1 MSELNKEN
9 NEQKLKKINEESS
22 KINNPIDRSER
33 KLEDSLKDIDDMLSN
48 PEKLKDGYNIL
59 SNYETQK
66 NFYLNFLKISFD
78 SNLNKNIQRK
88 KLSGCCFI
96 CFIKKNYDIEGL
108 ITDEEKLNIVAFLLD
123 KTNTN
128 DYFLKNFISNV
139 LGYIGAKEFPNCYE
153 SFIKILINK
162 LNNLITNPDENQID
176 TILRIFISVLKFCDD
191 RCAIITYEVFPV
203 IINIFKSSKNNQ
215 KNREKCLIIISL
227 LLNKLSY
234 ADGNDMDL
242 LSKSLDTNGL
252 MENSISLFTSILV
265 SNPKMLLDIKK
276 WTIRILDI
284 LVRDMPIYSSKFF
297 NLLIEPVWRLIVL
310 ELNLYS
316 NCIVFNKEIEYT
328 EEEEITIEEEN
339 HIYEHGYESDDE
351 DEING
356 MEGLIME
363 LIDFTVDLLK
373 RNSVIEALRP
383 ALFTFLLCIKGY
395 LLLPHNSIVLW
406 KDNANLYI
414 SEEYDEENINSVRS
428 KTLGLIREISKEIE
442 DDALMNFI
450 SLLIDELTK
459 GINLD
464 SYKEVIKL
472 DDYNLVTPYLEKL
485 NKDKIYVKMR
495 QESNLLILGSISDD
509 LFRLKESQI
518 LSQKETENL
527 LNFLLNLIKNVENEN
542 EILIGRTIWCLS
554 KLLCLVRNDIN
565 FLTKIFDSV
574 SQTMINKKS
583 DLSIQLVSAQCISI
597 ICQRLISQK
606 KEIQSKYIT
615 KDYDSLI
622 EILNKVNEDTRF
634 IPIENLL
641 YLTKLSKENSL
652 YIPLHHLTPVLK
664 IYAENFNDTYV
675 GPKIL
680 ELIKIWCE
688 DKKSAH
694 CLIDKFIPIAIKVF
708 EDFYKKNIGK
718 TDEVFEEVKNTVMTE
733 HSNPDIK
740 TSSDMLPNLID
751 IINMLIKYCNE
762 NKDENNLIWITLI
775 VKSLCDILLLSNDV
789 TILQH
794 GCSLLRFYIAL
805 CKNII
810 IKQNQIPLLL
820 KVIDH
825 YLDINLY
832 ENSMLY
838 LGNVICQF
846 FFHIENK
853 IIPSLLEN
861 IVKRIYKA
869 KMPSIVQS
877 LILVYSRF
885 IVKYPIDTLNFLI
898 SIQVENRVGLKVLI
912 DKWLLHQPLF
922 RGKYFKNI
930 SIKALSVLYSMKNS
944 IVESLMVIGYN
955 PSHNLAS
962 VEVNAPCKI
971 LSVLIRCLNNEI
983 MQEKIKNKKTN
994 YDDLDNENEENE
1006 NDYNDEDDEKLNEDD
1021 FKDENNDDEKKN
1033 KDNNKN
1039 NEDDGKIDIGDEEF
1053 NNIQEEP
1060 KDFSSK
1066 LSFLNNQG
1074 KAGGLN
1080 NVEQGSEIYLTEMLG
1095 FDYNDIDSDEEEN
1108 IEDDL
1113 IYLTDIEYDFVLKD
1127 YLIDFFYKF
1136 YKTDELYL
1144 TECLKLLPKEDQKMF
1159 KGFEIIPTNNNNVEG
1174 SSGNSTGSINNS
1186 DTTSKTP

>member
-1 MSELNKEN
+1 MSEKFNSKMLEKIDEEPINKN
-9 NEQKLKKINEESS
+9 ITINRKEL
-22 KINNPIDRSER
+22 
-33 KLEDSLKDIDDMLSN
+33 KLEETLKEIDEMISN
-48 PEKLKDGYNIL
+48 PEKLKNGYNIL
-59 SNYETQK
+59 SAHETQK
-66 NFYLNFLKISFD
+66 NFYINFLKIAFD
-78 SNLNKNIQRK
+78 PSLNKDIKRM
-88 KLSGCCFI
+88 KLCGCCFV
-96 CFIKKNYDIEGL
+96 CFLQKNYDTEGL
-108 ITDEEKLNIVAFLLD
+108 ILDEEKLNIVSFLLD
-123 KTNTN
+123 KLDAN
-128 DYFLKNFISNV
+128 DYYLKNFIAKV
-139 LGYIGAKEFPNCYE
+139 LGFIGAKEFPQCYE

-162 LNNLITNPDENQID
+162 LNNLISKQDENQID
-176 TILRIFISVLKFCDD
+176 TILRIFISVLKNCDD
-191 RCAIITYEVFPV
+191 RCAIITYEVLPV

-215 KNREKCLIIISL
+215 KNREKCLILISY

-242 LSKSLDTNGL
+242 LSKSLDTNAL

-276 WTIRILDI
+276 YTIRILDI

-297 NLLIEPVWRLIVL
+297 NLLIEPAWRLIVL
-310 ELNLYS
+310 ELNLYCNS
-316 NCIVFNKEIEYT
+316 IVFNKEMEYT
-328 EEEEITIEEEN
+328 EEEEITMEEEN
-339 HIYEHGYESDDE
+339 HIYEHGYESDD
-351 DEING
+351 DEETNG

-442 DDALMNFI
+442 DEALLSFI
-450 SLLIDELTK
+450 RLLIEELMK

-485 NKDKIYVKMR
+485 NNDKVYVKMR

-509 LFRLKESQI
+509 LFRLKESQV
-518 LSQKETENL
+518 LSQNETENL

-565 FLTKIFDSV
+565 YLTKIFDSV

-615 KDYDSLI
+615 KDYDALI
-622 EILNKVNEDTRF
+622 EILSKVNEDTRF

-718 TDEVFEEVKNTVMTE
+718 TDEEFEEVKNTVMTE

-762 NKDENNLIWITLI
+762 NKDANNLMWITLI

-805 CKNII
+805 CKDII
-810 IKQNQIPLLL
+810 IKQNQVPLLL

-838 LGNVICQF
+838 IGNVICQF

-853 IIPSLLEN
+853 IIPNLLEN

-955 PSHNLAS
+955 PSHSQAS

-994 YDDLDNENEENE
+994 YDELDNENEEMENE
-1006 NDYNDEDDEKLNEDD
+1006 EDEKLNEDD
-1021 FKDENNDDEKKN
+1021 FKNEDDDNEEKKEKEN
-1033 KDNNKN
+1033 KK

-1074 KAGGLN
+1074 KTGGLN

-1095 FDYNDIDSDEEEN
+1095 FDYNDIDSEEEEN

-1113 IYLTDIEYDFVLKD
+1113 VYLTDIDNNFILKD
-1127 YLIDFFYKF
+1127 YLFDFFKNF
-1136 YKTDELYL
+1136 YKSDELYL
-1144 TECLKLLPKEDQKMF
+1144 TECLKLLPKEDQKLF
-1159 KGFEIIPTNNNNVEG
+1159 KGFEIIPTNNTEG
-1174 SSGNSTGSINNS
+1174 SSGNSTGSVNNS
-1186 DTTSKTP
+1186 DTTSKTN

>member
-1 MSELNKEN
+1 MSEKYKESNSNTLEKIDEEPLNKNITINRTEL
-9 NEQKLKKINEESS
+9 KL
-22 KINNPIDRSER
+22 D
-33 KLEDSLKDIDDMLSN
+33 DSLKIIDELLSN
-48 PEKLKDGYNIL
+48 PEKLKNGFNIL
-59 SNYETQK
+59 SSHETQK
-66 NFYLNFLKISFD
+66 NFYINFLKISFD
-78 SNLNKNIQRK
+78 STLNKNKQRM
-88 KLSGCCFI
+88 KLSACCFI
-96 CFIKKNYDIEGL
+96 CFLQKNYDIEGL
-108 ITDEEKLNIVAFLLD
+108 ILDDEKLNIVSFLLD
-123 KTNTN
+123 KINTS
-128 DYFLKNFISNV
+128 DYFLKNFIAKV

-162 LNNLITNPDENQID
+162 LNDLISKQDENQID
-176 TILRIFISVLKFCDD
+176 TILRIFICVLKNCDD
-191 RCAIITYEVFPV
+191 RCAIITYEVLPV

-215 KNREKCLIIISL
+215 KNREKCLIIISF

-242 LSKSLDTNGL
+242 LSKSLDTNAL

-276 WTIRILDI
+276 YTIRILDI

-297 NLLIEPVWRLIVL
+297 NLLIEPTWRLIVL
-310 ELNLYS
+310 ELNLYCNS
-316 NCIVFNKEIEYT
+316 IVFNKEIEYT

-339 HIYEHGYESDDE
+339 HIYEHGYESDD
-351 DEING
+351 DEETSG

-373 RNSVIEALRP
+373 RNSVIDALRP

-406 KDNANLYI
+406 KDDSNLYI

-442 DDALMNFI
+442 DEALINFI
-450 SLLIDELTK
+450 RLLIDELMK

-472 DDYNLVTPYLEKL
+472 DDYNLVKPYLEKL
-485 NKDKIYVKMR
+485 NNDPLYIQMR
-495 QESNLLILGSISDD
+495 QESNLLILGNISDD
-509 LFRLKESQI
+509 LFRLKEGQ
-518 LSQKETENL
+518 LLTKKETENL
-527 LNFLLNLIKNVENEN
+527 MNFLINLIKNVEKEN
-542 EILIGRTIWCLS
+542 SILIGRTIWCLS
-554 KLLCLVRNDIN
+554 KLLCLVRNDIDY
-565 FLTKIFDSV
+565 LTKIFESV
-574 SQTMINKKS
+574 SQTLINSKS

-615 KDYDSLI
+615 KNYDALI
-622 EILNKVNEDTRF
+622 LILNKVNEDTRF

-641 YLTKLSKENSL
+641 YLTKLSKENAL

-664 IYAENFNDTYV
+664 IYAENFNDNYV

-688 DKKSAH
+688 DKRSAH

-708 EDFYKKNIGK
+708 EDFYRNNIGK

-751 IINMLIKYCNE
+751 IITMLIKYCNE
-762 NKDENNLIWITLI
+762 NKDDTNLIWIALI

-810 IKQNQIPLLL
+810 LRQNQVPLLL

-825 YLDINLY
+825 YLDMSLL

-853 IIPSLLEN
+853 IIPNLLEN

-955 PSHNLAS
+955 PSHSVAS

-994 YDDLDNENEENE
+994 LDDLDNEDDRDNYDDNEDRDDNNA
-1006 NDYNDEDDEKLNEDD
+1006 NDDDEFKEEDEDEKE
-1021 FKDENNDDEKKN
+1021 KEKKD
-1033 KDNNKN
+1033 DN
-1039 NEDDGKIDIGDEEF
+1039 KIDIGDEEF

-1080 NVEQGSEIYLTEMLG
+1080 NLEQGSEIYLTEMLG
-1095 FDYNDIDSDEEEN
+1095 FDYNDLDSDEEEN
-1108 IEDDL
+1108 VEDDL
-1113 IYLTDIEYDFVLKD
+1113 IYLTDIESDFVLKD
-1127 YLIDFFYKF
+1127 YLIDFFHKF

-1159 KGFEIIPTNNNNVEG
+1159 KSFEIIPTNNNAEM
-1174 SSGNSTGSINNS
+1174 STGNSNSSVNNS
-1186 DTTSKTP
+1186 DTTSKTS

>member
-1 MSELNKEN
+1 MSEKYKESNSNTLEKIDEEPLNKNITINRTEL
-9 NEQKLKKINEESS
+9 KL
-22 KINNPIDRSER
+22 D
-33 KLEDSLKDIDDMLSN
+33 DSLKIIDELLSN
-48 PEKLKDGYNIL
+48 PEKLKNGFNIL
-59 SNYETQK
+59 SSHETQK
-66 NFYLNFLKISFD
+66 NFYINFLKISFD
-78 SNLNKNIQRK
+78 STLNKNKQRM
-88 KLSGCCFI
+88 KLSACCFI
-96 CFIKKNYDIEGL
+96 CFLQKNYDIEGL
-108 ITDEEKLNIVAFLLD
+108 ILDDEKLNIVSFLLD
-123 KTNTN
+123 KINTS
-128 DYFLKNFISNV
+128 DYFLKNFIAKV

-162 LNNLITNPDENQID
+162 LNDLISKQDENQID
-176 TILRIFISVLKFCDD
+176 TILRIFICVLKNCDD
-191 RCAIITYEVFPV
+191 RCAIITYEVLPV

-215 KNREKCLIIISL
+215 KNREKCLIIISF

-242 LSKSLDTNGL
+242 LSKSLDTNAL
-252 MENSISLFTSILV
+252 MENNISLFTSILV

-276 WTIRILDI
+276 YTIRILDI

-297 NLLIEPVWRLIVL
+297 NLLIEPTWRLIVL
-310 ELNLYS
+310 ELNLYCNS
-316 NCIVFNKEIEYT
+316 IVFNKEIEYT

-339 HIYEHGYESDDE
+339 HIYEHGYESDD
-351 DEING
+351 DEETSG

-373 RNSVIEALRP
+373 RNSVIDALRP

-406 KDNANLYI
+406 KDNSNLYI

-442 DDALMNFI
+442 DEALINFI
-450 SLLIDELTK
+450 RLLIDELMK

-472 DDYNLVTPYLEKL
+472 DDYNLVKPYLEKL
-485 NKDKIYVKMR
+485 NNDPLYIQMR
-495 QESNLLILGSISDD
+495 QESNLLILGNISDD
-509 LFRLKESQI
+509 LFRLKEGQ
-518 LSQKETENL
+518 LLTKKETENL
-527 LNFLLNLIKNVENEN
+527 MNFLINLIKNVEKEN
-542 EILIGRTIWCLS
+542 SILIGRTIWCLS
-554 KLLCLVRNDIN
+554 KLLCLVRNDIDY
-565 FLTKIFDSV
+565 LTKIFESV
-574 SQTMINKKS
+574 SQTLINPKS

-615 KDYDSLI
+615 KNYDALI
-622 EILNKVNEDTRF
+622 LILNKVNEDTRF

-641 YLTKLSKENSL
+641 YLTKLSKENAL

-664 IYAENFNDTYV
+664 IYAENFNDNYV

-688 DKKSAH
+688 DKRSAH

-708 EDFYKKNIGK
+708 EDFYRNNIGK

-751 IINMLIKYCNE
+751 IITMLIKYCNE
-762 NKDENNLIWITLI
+762 NKDDTNLIWIALI

-810 IKQNQIPLLL
+810 LRQNQVPLLL

-825 YLDINLY
+825 YLDMSLL

-853 IIPSLLEN
+853 IIPNLLEN

-955 PSHNLAS
+955 PSHSVAS

-994 YDDLDNENEENE
+994 LDDLDNEDDRDNYDDNEDRDDNNA
-1006 NDYNDEDDEKLNEDD
+1006 NDDDEFKEEDEDEKE
-1021 FKDENNDDEKKN
+1021 KEKKD
-1033 KDNNKN
+1033 DN
-1039 NEDDGKIDIGDEEF
+1039 KIDIGDEEF

-1074 KAGGLN
+1074 KSGGLN
-1080 NVEQGSEIYLTEMLG
+1080 NLEQGSEIYLTEMLG
-1095 FDYNDIDSDEEEN
+1095 FDYNDLDSDEEEN
-1108 IEDDL
+1108 VEDDL
-1113 IYLTDIEYDFVLKD
+1113 IYLTDIESDFVLKD
-1127 YLIDFFYKF
+1127 YLIDFFHKF

-1159 KGFEIIPTNNNNVEG
+1159 KSFEIIPTNNNAEM
-1174 SSGNSTGSINNS
+1174 STGNSNSSVNNS
-1186 DTTSKTP
+1186 DTTSKTS

>member
-1 MSELNKEN
+1 MSEKY
-9 NEQKLKKINEESS
+9 KESS
-22 KINNPIDRSER
+22 SKQLEQIDEEPINKNITINRSEL
-33 KLEDSLKDIDDMLSN
+33 KFEDSLKEIDEMITN
-48 PEKLKDGYNIL
+48 PEKLKDGFNIL
-59 SNYETQK
+59 SAHENKKNY
-66 NFYLNFLKISFD
+66 YINFLKICFD
-78 SNLNKNIQRK
+78 PSLNKNKKRM
-88 KLSGCCFI
+88 KLSGCCFV
-96 CFIKKNYDIEGL
+96 CFLEKNYDTEGL
-108 ITDEEKLNIVAFLLD
+108 ILDKEKLNIVSFLLD
-123 KTNTN
+123 KLDTS
-128 DYFLKNFISNV
+128 DYFLKNFIAKV
-139 LGYIGAKEFPNCYE
+139 LGFIGAKEFPNCYE

-162 LNNLITNPDENQID
+162 LNNLISKQDENQID
-176 TILRIFISVLKFCDD
+176 TILRIFISVLKNCDD
-191 RCAIITYEVFPV
+191 RCAIITYEVLPV
-203 IINIFKSSKNNQ
+203 IINTFKSSKNNQ
-215 KNREKCLIIISL
+215 KNREKCLILISY

-242 LSKSLDTNGL
+242 LSKSLDTNAL

-276 WTIRILDI
+276 YTIRILDI

-297 NLLIEPVWRLIVL
+297 NLLIEPTWRLIVL
-310 ELNLYS
+310 ELNLYC
-316 NCIVFNKEIEYT
+316 NCTVFNKEIEYT

-339 HIYEHGYESDDE
+339 HIYEHGYESDD
-351 DEING
+351 DEETNG

-442 DDALMNFI
+442 DEALLSFI
-450 SLLIDELTK
+450 KLLIDELTK

-472 DDYNLVTPYLEKL
+472 DDYNLVKPYLEKL
-485 NKDKIYVKMR
+485 NKDPLYIQMR
-495 QESNLLILGSISDD
+495 QESNLLILGNISDD
-509 LFRLKESQI
+509 LFRLKETQ
-518 LSQKETENL
+518 LFTKKETEDL
-527 LNFLLNLIKNVENEN
+527 INFLINIIKNVEKDNS
-542 EILIGRTIWCLS
+542 ILIGRTIWCLS
-554 KLLCLVRNDIN
+554 KLLCLVRNDIDY
-565 FLTKIFDSV
+565 LTKIFESV
-574 SQTMINKKS
+574 SQTLIHPKS

-615 KDYDSLI
+615 KNYDALI
-622 EILNKVNEDTRF
+622 LILNKVNEDTRF

-641 YLTKLSKENSL
+641 YLTKLSKENAL

-664 IYAENFNDTYV
+664 IYAENFNDNYV

-688 DKKSAH
+688 DKRSAH

-708 EDFYKKNIGK
+708 EDFYKNNIGK
-718 TDEVFEEVKNTVMTE
+718 VDNDFEEVKNTVMTE

-751 IINMLIKYCNE
+751 IITMLIKYCNE
-762 NKDENNLIWITLI
+762 NKDDTNLIWIALI

-810 IKQNQIPLLL
+810 IRQNQVPLLL

-825 YLDINLY
+825 YLDMSLL

-853 IIPSLLEN
+853 IIPNLLEN

-885 IVKYPIDTLNFLI
+885 IVKFPIDTLNFLI

-955 PSHNLAS
+955 PSHSVAS

-994 YDDLDNENEENE
+994 YDDLDNEDDHDNYDD
-1006 NDYNDEDDEKLNEDD
+1006 NDDKNS
-1021 FKDENNDDEKKN
+1021 NNDNDDNEFKEEDEEKEEKDKK
-1033 KDNNKN
+1033 
-1039 NEDDGKIDIGDEEF
+1039 DDGKIDIGDEEF

-1074 KAGGLN
+1074 KTGGLN
-1080 NVEQGSEIYLTEMLG
+1080 NLEQGSEIYLTEMLG
-1095 FDYNDIDSDEEEN
+1095 FDYNDLDSDEEEN
-1108 IEDDL
+1108 VEDDL
-1113 IYLTDIEYDFVLKD
+1113 VYLTDIDFDFVLKD
-1127 YLIDFFYKF
+1127 YLIDFFHKF

-1159 KGFEIIPTNNNNVEG
+1159 KSFEIIPTNNNAEM
-1174 SSGNSTGSINNS
+1174 STGNSNSSINNS
-1186 DTTSKTP
+1186 DTTSKTS

>member
-9 NEQKLKKINEESS
+9 TDQKSLKPNEDTVKTNK
-22 KINNPIDRSER
+22 PIDRSER
-33 KLEDSLKDIDDMLSN
+33 KLDDSLKDIDDMLSN
-48 PEKLKDGYNIL
+48 PNKLKDGYNIL
-59 SNYETQK
+59 SNHETQR

-78 SNLNKNIQRK
+78 PTLNKNKQRM
-88 KLSGCCFI
+88 KLSACCFK
-96 CFIKKNYDIEGL
+96 CFLKKNYEIEGL
-108 ITDEEKLNIVAFLLD
+108 ITDEEKLNIVSFLLD
-123 KTNTN
+123 KISTSE
-128 DYFLKNFISNV
+128 YFLKNFIAKV
-139 LGYIGAKEFPNCYE
+139 LGYIGAQEFPNCYE

-162 LNNLITNPDENQID
+162 LNALIKSPDENQID
-176 TILRIFISVLKFCDD
+176 TIMRIFISVLKFCDD
-191 RCAIITYEVFPV
+191 RCAIITYEVLPV
-203 IINIFKSSKNNQ
+203 IINIFKASKNNQ

-234 ADGNDMDL
+234 ADGNDIDL
-242 LSKSLDTNGL
+242 LCKSLDTNGL

-297 NLLIEPVWRLIVL
+297 NLLIEPAWRLIVL

-316 NCIVFNKEIEYT
+316 NSIVFNKEIEYT
-328 EEEEITIEEEN
+328 EEEEITMEEEN
-339 HIYEHGYESDDE
+339 HVYEHGYESDD
-351 DEING
+351 DEEIGG

-442 DDALMNFI
+442 DDALMNFVT
-450 SLLIDELTK
+450 LLIEELMK

-472 DDYNLVTPYLEKL
+472 DDYNLVTPYLQKL
-485 NKDKIYVKMR
+485 NKDKLYVKMR

-509 LFRLKESQI
+509 LFRLKESQV

-527 LNFLLNLIKNVENEN
+527 LNFLLNLIKNENEN
-542 EILIGRTIWCLS
+542 EILVGRTIWCLS

-565 FLTKIFDSV
+565 YLTKIFDSV
-574 SQTMINKKS
+574 SQTLINKKS

-606 KEIQSKYIT
+606 KEIQSKFIT
-615 KDYDSLI
+615 KDYDALI
-622 EILNKVNEDTRF
+622 ELLNKVNEDTRF

-718 TDEVFEEVKNTVMTE
+718 TDEEFEEVKNTVMTE

-751 IINMLIKYCNE
+751 IICMLIKYCNE
-762 NKDENNLIWITLI
+762 NKDANNLMWITLI

-805 CKNII
+805 CKDII
-810 IKQNQIPLLL
+810 IKQNQVPLLL

-825 YLDINLY
+825 YLDMSLY

-955 PSHNLAS
+955 PSHSVAS

-994 YDDLDNENEENE
+994 YDDLDNENEDGDN
-1006 NDYNDEDDEKLNEDD
+1006 YNDDEEDEKLNEDD
-1021 FKDENNDDEKKN
+1021 FRDDNDDDEDNKKKEKEKK
-1033 KDNNKN
+1033 
-1039 NEDDGKIDIGDEEF
+1039 EDDGKIDIGDEEF

-1074 KAGGLN
+1074 KTGGLN

-1095 FDYNDIDSDEEEN
+1095 FDYNDIDTDDEEN

-1113 IYLTDIEYDFVLKD
+1113 VYLTDIESDFVLKD
-1127 YLIDFFYKF
+1127 YLIDFFHKF
-1136 YKTDELYL
+1136 YKSDELYL

-1159 KGFEIIPTNNNNVEG
+1159 KGFEIIPTNNNAEG
-1174 SSGNSTGSINNS
+1174 SSGNSNGSINNS
-1186 DTTSKTP
+1186 DTTSKTT

>member
-1 MSELNKEN
+1 MSEKYKESTLKQLEKIDEEPINKN
-9 NEQKLKKINEESS
+9 ITINRTEF
-22 KINNPIDRSER
+22 KFD
-33 KLEDSLKDIDDMLSN
+33 DSLKEIDELISN
-48 PEKLKDGYNIL
+48 PEKLKNGFNIL
-59 SNYETQK
+59 SSHETQK
-66 NFYLNFLKISFD
+66 NFYMNFLKISFD
-78 SNLNKNIQRK
+78 SSLNKNKQRM
-88 KLSGCCFI
+88 KLSACCFI
-96 CFIKKNYDIEGL
+96 CFLQKNYDIEGL
-108 ITDEEKLNIVAFLLD
+108 ILDDEKLNIVSFLLD
-123 KTNTN
+123 KLDTT
-128 DYFLKNFISNV
+128 DYFLKNFIAKV
-139 LGYIGAKEFPNCYE
+139 LGFIGGKEFPNCYE

-162 LNNLITNPDENQID
+162 LNNLIMKQDENQID
-176 TILRIFISVLKFCDD
+176 TILRTFISVLKNCDD
-191 RCAIITYEVFPV
+191 RCAIITYEVLPV
-203 IINIFKSSKNNQ
+203 IINVFKSSKNNQ
-215 KNREKCLIIISL
+215 KNREKCLIIISF

-242 LSKSLDTNGL
+242 LSKSLDTNAL

-276 WTIRILDI
+276 YTIRILDI

-297 NLLIEPVWRLIVL
+297 NLLIEPTWRLIVL
-310 ELNLYS
+310 ELNLYCNS
-316 NCIVFNKEIEYT
+316 IVFNKEIKYT

-339 HIYEHGYESDDE
+339 HIYEHGYESDD
-351 DEING
+351 DEETNG

-373 RNSVIEALRP
+373 RNSVIDALRP

-406 KDNANLYI
+406 KDNSNLYI

-442 DDALMNFI
+442 DEALINFI
-450 SLLIDELTK
+450 RLLIEELTK

-472 DDYNLVTPYLEKL
+472 DDYNLVKPYLEKL
-485 NKDKIYVKMR
+485 NKDPLYIQMR
-495 QESNLLILGSISDD
+495 QESNLLILGNISDD
-509 LFRLKESQI
+509 LFRLKESQ
-518 LSQKETENL
+518 LFTKKETENL
-527 LNFLLNLIKNVENEN
+527 MNFLINIIKNVEKEN
-542 EILIGRTIWCLS
+542 SILIGRTIWCLS
-554 KLLCLVRNDIN
+554 KLLCLVRNDIDY
-565 FLTKIFDSV
+565 LTKIFESV
-574 SQTMINKKS
+574 SQTLINPKS

-606 KEIQSKYIT
+606 KEIKSKCIT
-615 KDYDSLI
+615 KNYDALI
-622 EILNKVNEDTRF
+622 LILNKVNEDTRF

-641 YLTKLSKENSL
+641 YLTKLSKENAL

-664 IYAENFNDTYV
+664 IYAENFNDNYV

-688 DKKSAH
+688 DKRSAH

-708 EDFYKKNIGK
+708 EDFYRNNIGK
-718 TDEVFEEVKNTVMTE
+718 TDEDFEEVKNTVMTE

-751 IINMLIKYCNE
+751 IITMLIKYCNE
-762 NKDENNLIWITLI
+762 NKDDTNLIWISLI

-810 IKQNQIPLLL
+810 LRQNQVPLLL

-825 YLDINLY
+825 YLDMSLL

-853 IIPSLLEN
+853 IIPNLLEN

-955 PSHNLAS
+955 PSHSVAS

-994 YDDLDNENEENE
+994 LDDLDNE
-1006 NDYNDEDDEKLNEDD
+1006 DDRDNYDDNEDR
-1021 FKDENNDDEKKN
+1021 DENNDDDFKEEDEEKEEKEKK
-1033 KDNNKN
+1033 
-1039 NEDDGKIDIGDEEF
+1039 DDGKIDIGDEEF

-1074 KAGGLN
+1074 KTGGLN
-1080 NVEQGSEIYLTEMLG
+1080 NLEQGSEIYLTEMLG
-1095 FDYNDIDSDEEEN
+1095 FDYNDLDSDEEEN
-1108 IEDDL
+1108 VEDDL
-1113 IYLTDIEYDFVLKD
+1113 VYLTDIESDFVLKD
-1127 YLIDFFYKF
+1127 YLMDFFHKF

-1159 KGFEIIPTNNNNVEG
+1159 KSFEIIPTNNNADM
-1174 SSGNSTGSINNS
+1174 STGNSNSSVNNS
-1186 DTTSKTP
+1186 DTTSKTS

>member
-1 MSELNKEN
+1 MSEKYKESNSNTLEKIDEEPLNKNITINRTEL
-9 NEQKLKKINEESS
+9 KL
-22 KINNPIDRSER
+22 D
-33 KLEDSLKDIDDMLSN
+33 DSLKVIDELLSN
-48 PEKLKDGYNIL
+48 PEKLKNGFNIL
-59 SNYETQK
+59 SSHETQK
-66 NFYLNFLKISFD
+66 NFYINFLKISFD
-78 SNLNKNIQRK
+78 STLNKNKQRM
-88 KLSGCCFI
+88 KLSACCFI
-96 CFIKKNYDIEGL
+96 CFLQKNYDIEGL
-108 ITDEEKLNIVAFLLD
+108 ILDDEKLNIVSFLLD
-123 KTNTN
+123 KINTS
-128 DYFLKNFISNV
+128 DYFLKNFIAKV

-162 LNNLITNPDENQID
+162 LNDLISKQDENQID
-176 TILRIFISVLKFCDD
+176 TILRIFICVLKNCDD
-191 RCAIITYEVFPV
+191 RCAIITYEVLPV

-215 KNREKCLIIISL
+215 KNREKCLIIISF

-242 LSKSLDTNGL
+242 LSKSLDTNAL

-276 WTIRILDI
+276 YTIRILDI

-297 NLLIEPVWRLIVL
+297 NLLIEPTWRLIVL
-310 ELNLYS
+310 ELNLYCNS
-316 NCIVFNKEIEYT
+316 IVFNKEIEYT

-339 HIYEHGYESDDE
+339 HIYEHGYESDD
-351 DEING
+351 DEETSG

-373 RNSVIEALRP
+373 RNSVIDALRP

-406 KDNANLYI
+406 KDNSNLYI

-442 DDALMNFI
+442 DEALINFI
-450 SLLIDELTK
+450 RLLIDELMK

-472 DDYNLVTPYLEKL
+472 DDYNLVKPYLEKL
-485 NKDKIYVKMR
+485 NNDPLYIQMR
-495 QESNLLILGSISDD
+495 QESNLLILGNISDD
-509 LFRLKESQI
+509 LFRLKEGQ
-518 LSQKETENL
+518 LLTKKETENL
-527 LNFLLNLIKNVENEN
+527 MNFLINLIKNVEKEN
-542 EILIGRTIWCLS
+542 SILIGRTIWCLS
-554 KLLCLVRNDIN
+554 KLLCLVRNDIDY
-565 FLTKIFDSV
+565 LTKIFESV
-574 SQTMINKKS
+574 SQTLINPKS

-615 KDYDSLI
+615 KNYDALI
-622 EILNKVNEDTRF
+622 LILNKVNEDTRF

-641 YLTKLSKENSL
+641 YLTKLSKENAL

-664 IYAENFNDTYV
+664 IYAENFNDNYV

-688 DKKSAH
+688 DKRSAH

-708 EDFYKKNIGK
+708 EDFYRNNIGK

-751 IINMLIKYCNE
+751 IITMLIKYCNE
-762 NKDENNLIWITLI
+762 NKDDTNLIWIALI

-810 IKQNQIPLLL
+810 LRQNQVPLLL

-825 YLDINLY
+825 YLDMSLL

-853 IIPSLLEN
+853 IIPNLLEN

-955 PSHNLAS
+955 PSHSVAS

-994 YDDLDNENEENE
+994 LDDLDNEDDRDNYDDNEDRDDNNA
-1006 NDYNDEDDEKLNEDD
+1006 NDDDEFKEEDEDEKE
-1021 FKDENNDDEKKN
+1021 KEKEKKD
-1033 KDNNKN
+1033 DN
-1039 NEDDGKIDIGDEEF
+1039 KIDIGDEEF

-1074 KAGGLN
+1074 KSGGLN
-1080 NVEQGSEIYLTEMLG
+1080 NLEQGSEIYLTEMLG
-1095 FDYNDIDSDEEEN
+1095 FDYNDLDSDEEEN
-1108 IEDDL
+1108 VEDDL
-1113 IYLTDIEYDFVLKD
+1113 IYLTDIDSDFVLKD
-1127 YLIDFFYKF
+1127 YLIDFFHKF

-1159 KGFEIIPTNNNNVEG
+1159 KSFEIIPTNNNAEM
-1174 SSGNSTGSINNS
+1174 STGNSNSSVNNS
-1186 DTTSKTP
+1186 DTTSKTS

>member
-1 MSELNKEN
+1 MSEKFNSKMLEKIDEEPINKN
-9 NEQKLKKINEESS
+9 ITINRKEL
-22 KINNPIDRSER
+22 
-33 KLEDSLKDIDDMLSN
+33 KLEETLKEIDEMISN
-48 PEKLKDGYNIL
+48 PEKLKNGYNIL
-59 SNYETQK
+59 SAHETQK
-66 NFYLNFLKISFD
+66 NFYINFLKIAFD
-78 SNLNKNIQRK
+78 PSLNKDIKRM
-88 KLSGCCFI
+88 KLCGCCFV
-96 CFIKKNYDIEGL
+96 CFLQKNYDTEGL
-108 ITDEEKLNIVAFLLD
+108 ILDEEKLNIVSFLLD
-123 KTNTN
+123 KLDAN
-128 DYFLKNFISNV
+128 DYYLKNFIAKV
-139 LGYIGAKEFPNCYE
+139 LGFIGAKEFPQCYE

-162 LNNLITNPDENQID
+162 LNNLISKQDENQID
-176 TILRIFISVLKFCDD
+176 TILRIFISVLKNCDD
-191 RCAIITYEVFPV
+191 RCAIITYEVLPV

-215 KNREKCLIIISL
+215 KNREKCLILISY

-242 LSKSLDTNGL
+242 LSKSLDTNAL

-276 WTIRILDI
+276 YTIRILDI

-297 NLLIEPVWRLIVL
+297 NLLIEPAWRLIVL
-310 ELNLYS
+310 ELNLYCNS
-316 NCIVFNKEIEYT
+316 IVFNKEMEYT
-328 EEEEITIEEEN
+328 EEEEITMEEEN
-339 HIYEHGYESDDE
+339 HIYEHGYESDD
-351 DEING
+351 DEETNG

-442 DDALMNFI
+442 DEALLSFI
-450 SLLIDELTK
+450 RLLVDELMK

-472 DDYNLVTPYLEKL
+472 DDYNLVKPYLEKL
-485 NKDKIYVKMR
+485 
-495 QESNLLILGSISDD
+495 
-509 LFRLKESQI
+509 F
-518 LSQKETENL
+518 SQKETENL
-527 LNFLLNLIKNVENEN
+527 MNFLINLIKNVEKEN
-542 EILIGRTIWCLS
+542 SILIGRTIWCLS
-554 KLLCLVRNDIN
+554 KLLCLVRNDIDY
-565 FLTKIFDSV
+565 LTKIFESV
-574 SQTMINKKS
+574 SQTLIHTKA

-606 KEIQSKYIT
+606 KEIKSKYIT
-615 KDYDSLI
+615 KDYDALI
-622 EILNKVNEDTRF
+622 EMLNNVNEDTRF

-641 YLTKLSKENSL
+641 YLTKLSKENAL

-664 IYAENFNDTYV
+664 IYAENFNDNYV

-688 DKKSAH
+688 DKRSAH

-708 EDFYKKNIGK
+708 EDFYRNNIGK
-718 TDEVFEEVKNTVMTE
+718 TDEDFEEVKNTVMTE

-751 IINMLIKYCNE
+751 IITMLIKYCNE
-762 NKDENNLIWITLI
+762 NKDDTNLIWIALI

-810 IKQNQIPLLL
+810 IRQNQVPLIL

-825 YLDINLY
+825 YLDMSLL

-853 IIPSLLEN
+853 IIPNLLEN

-955 PSHNLAS
+955 PSHSVAS

-994 YDDLDNENEENE
+994 YDDLDNEDDRDNYDD
-1006 NDYNDEDDEKLNEDD
+1006 NDERDSNNNDNNDDDEFKEEDDEEK
-1021 FKDENNDDEKKN
+1021 EKK
-1033 KDNNKN
+1033 
-1039 NEDDGKIDIGDEEF
+1039 DDGKIEIGDEVF

-1074 KAGGLN
+1074 KSGGLN
-1080 NVEQGSEIYLTEMLG
+1080 NLEQGSEIYLTEMLG
-1095 FDYNDIDSDEEEN
+1095 FDYNDMDTDEEEN
-1108 IEDDL
+1108 VEDDL
-1113 IYLTDIEYDFVLKD
+1113 VYLTDIESDFVLKD
-1127 YLIDFFYKF
+1127 YLMDFFHKF
-1136 YKTDELYL
+1136 YKSDELYL

-1159 KGFEIIPTNNNNVEG
+1159 KSFEIIPTNSNQEM
-1174 SSGNSTGSINNS
+1174 STGNSNSSVNNS
-1186 DTTSKTP
+1186 DTTSKTS

>member
-1 MSELNKEN
+1 MSEKYKESTSKQLEKIDEEPINKN
-9 NEQKLKKINEESS
+9 ITINRTEF
-22 KINNPIDRSER
+22 KFD
-33 KLEDSLKDIDDMLSN
+33 DSLKEIDELISN
-48 PEKLKDGYNIL
+48 PEKLKNGFNIL
-59 SNYETQK
+59 SSHETQK
-66 NFYLNFLKISFD
+66 NFYMNFLKISFD
-78 SNLNKNIQRK
+78 SSLNKNKQRM
-88 KLSGCCFI
+88 KLSACCFI
-96 CFIKKNYDIEGL
+96 CFLQKNYDIEGL
-108 ITDEEKLNIVAFLLD
+108 ILDDEKLNIVSFLLD
-123 KTNTN
+123 KLDTS
-128 DYFLKNFISNV
+128 DYFLKNFIAKV
-139 LGYIGAKEFPNCYE
+139 LGFIGGKEFPNCYE

-162 LNNLITNPDENQID
+162 LNNLIMKQDENQID
-176 TILRIFISVLKFCDD
+176 TILRTFISVLKNCDD
-191 RCAIITYEVFPV
+191 RCAIITYEVLPV
-203 IINIFKSSKNNQ
+203 IINVFKSSKNNQ
-215 KNREKCLIIISL
+215 KNREKCLIIISF

-242 LSKSLDTNGL
+242 LSKSLDTNAL

-276 WTIRILDI
+276 YTIRILDI

-297 NLLIEPVWRLIVL
+297 NLLIEPTWRLIVL
-310 ELNLYS
+310 ELNLYCNS
-316 NCIVFNKEIEYT
+316 IVFNKEIEYT

-339 HIYEHGYESDDE
+339 HIYEHGYESDD
-351 DEING
+351 DEETNG

-373 RNSVIEALRP
+373 RNSVIDALRP

-406 KDNANLYI
+406 KDNSNLYI

-442 DDALMNFI
+442 DEALINFI
-450 SLLIDELTK
+450 RLLIEELTK

-472 DDYNLVTPYLEKL
+472 DDYNLVKPYLEKL
-485 NKDKIYVKMR
+485 NKDPLYIQMR
-495 QESNLLILGSISDD
+495 QESNLLILGNISDD
-509 LFRLKESQI
+509 LFRLKESQ
-518 LSQKETENL
+518 LFTKKETENL
-527 LNFLLNLIKNVENEN
+527 MNFLIDIIKNVEKEN
-542 EILIGRTIWCLS
+542 SILIGRTIWCLS
-554 KLLCLVRNDIN
+554 KLLCLVRNDIDY
-565 FLTKIFDSV
+565 LTKIFESV
-574 SQTMINKKS
+574 SQTLINPKS

-606 KEIQSKYIT
+606 KEIKSKYIT
-615 KDYDSLI
+615 KNYDALI
-622 EILNKVNEDTRF
+622 LILNKVNEDTRF

-641 YLTKLSKENSL
+641 YLTKLSKENAL

-664 IYAENFNDTYV
+664 IYAENFNDNYV

-688 DKKSAH
+688 DKRSAH

-708 EDFYKKNIGK
+708 EDFYRNNIGK
-718 TDEVFEEVKNTVMTE
+718 TDEDFEEVKNTVMTE

-751 IINMLIKYCNE
+751 IITMLIKYCNE
-762 NKDENNLIWITLI
+762 NKDNTNLIWIALI

-810 IKQNQIPLLL
+810 LRQNQVPLLL

-825 YLDINLY
+825 YLDMSLL

-853 IIPSLLEN
+853 IIPNLLEN

-955 PSHNLAS
+955 PSHSVAS

-994 YDDLDNENEENE
+994 LDDLDNE
-1006 NDYNDEDDEKLNEDD
+1006 DDRDNCDDNEDR
-1021 FKDENNDDEKKN
+1021 DENNDDDFKEEDEEKEEKEKK
-1033 KDNNKN
+1033 
-1039 NEDDGKIDIGDEEF
+1039 DDGKIDIGDEEF

-1074 KAGGLN
+1074 KTGGLN
-1080 NVEQGSEIYLTEMLG
+1080 NLEQGSEIYLTEMLG
-1095 FDYNDIDSDEEEN
+1095 FDYNDLDSDEEEN
-1108 IEDDL
+1108 VEDDL
-1113 IYLTDIEYDFVLKD
+1113 VYLTDIESDFVLKD
-1127 YLIDFFYKF
+1127 YLMDFFHKF

-1159 KGFEIIPTNNNNVEG
+1159 KSFEIIPTNNNADM
-1174 SSGNSTGSINNS
+1174 STGNSNSSVNNS
-1186 DTTSKTP
+1186 DTTSKTS

>member
-1 MSELNKEN
+1 MSEKYKESNSNTLEKIDEEPLNKNITINRTEL
-9 NEQKLKKINEESS
+9 KL
-22 KINNPIDRSER
+22 D
-33 KLEDSLKDIDDMLSN
+33 DSLKVIDELLSN
-48 PEKLKDGYNIL
+48 PEKLKNGFNIL
-59 SNYETQK
+59 SSHETQK
-66 NFYLNFLKISFD
+66 NFYINFLKISFD
-78 SNLNKNIQRK
+78 STLNKNKQRM
-88 KLSGCCFI
+88 KLSACCFI
-96 CFIKKNYDIEGL
+96 CFLQKNYDIEGL
-108 ITDEEKLNIVAFLLD
+108 ILDDEKLNIVSFLLD
-123 KTNTN
+123 KINTS
-128 DYFLKNFISNV
+128 DYFLKNFIAKV

-162 LNNLITNPDENQID
+162 LNDLISKQDENQID
-176 TILRIFISVLKFCDD
+176 TILRIFICVLKNCDD
-191 RCAIITYEVFPV
+191 RCAIITYEVLPV

-215 KNREKCLIIISL
+215 KNREKCLIIISF

-242 LSKSLDTNGL
+242 LSKSLDTNAL

-276 WTIRILDI
+276 YTIRILDI

-297 NLLIEPVWRLIVL
+297 NLLIEPTWRLIVL
-310 ELNLYS
+310 ELNLYCNS
-316 NCIVFNKEIEYT
+316 IVFNKEIEYT

-339 HIYEHGYESDDE
+339 HIYEHGYESDD
-351 DEING
+351 DEETSG

-373 RNSVIEALRP
+373 RNSVIDALRP

-406 KDNANLYI
+406 KDNSNLYI

-442 DDALMNFI
+442 DEALINFI
-450 SLLIDELTK
+450 RLLIDELMK

-472 DDYNLVTPYLEKL
+472 DDYNLVKPYLEKL
-485 NKDKIYVKMR
+485 NNDPLYIQMR
-495 QESNLLILGSISDD
+495 QESNLLILGNISDD
-509 LFRLKESQI
+509 LFRLKEGQ
-518 LSQKETENL
+518 LLTKKETENL
-527 LNFLLNLIKNVENEN
+527 MNFLINLIKNVEKEN
-542 EILIGRTIWCLS
+542 SILIGRTIWCLS
-554 KLLCLVRNDIN
+554 KLLCLVRNDIDY
-565 FLTKIFDSV
+565 LTKIFESV
-574 SQTMINKKS
+574 SQTLINPKS

-615 KDYDSLI
+615 KNYDALI
-622 EILNKVNEDTRF
+622 LILNKVNEDTRF

-641 YLTKLSKENSL
+641 YLTKLSKENAL

-664 IYAENFNDTYV
+664 IYAENFNDNYV

-688 DKKSAH
+688 DKRSAH

-708 EDFYKKNIGK
+708 EDFYRNNIGK
-718 TDEVFEEVKNTVMTE
+718 TDEDFEEVKNTVMTE

-751 IINMLIKYCNE
+751 IITMLIKYCNE
-762 NKDENNLIWITLI
+762 NKDDTNLIWIALI

-810 IKQNQIPLLL
+810 LRQNQVPLLL

-825 YLDINLY
+825 YLDMSLL

-853 IIPSLLEN
+853 IIPNLLEN

-955 PSHNLAS
+955 PSHSVAS

-994 YDDLDNENEENE
+994 LDDLDNEDDRDNYDDNEDRDDNNA
-1006 NDYNDEDDEKLNEDD
+1006 NDDDEFKEEDEDEKE
-1021 FKDENNDDEKKN
+1021 KEKEKEKKD
-1033 KDNNKN
+1033 DN
-1039 NEDDGKIDIGDEEF
+1039 KIDIGDEEF

-1080 NVEQGSEIYLTEMLG
+1080 NLEQGSEIYLTEMLG
-1095 FDYNDIDSDEEEN
+1095 FDYNDLDSDEEEN
-1108 IEDDL
+1108 VEDDL
-1113 IYLTDIEYDFVLKD
+1113 IYLTDIESDFVLKD
-1127 YLIDFFYKF
+1127 YLIDFFHKF

-1159 KGFEIIPTNNNNVEG
+1159 KSFEIIPTNNNAEM
-1174 SSGNSTGSINNS
+1174 STGNSNSSVNNS
-1186 DTTSKTP
+1186 DTTSKTS

>member
-1 MSELNKEN
+1 MSEKYKESNSNTLEKIDEEPLNKNITINRTEL
-9 NEQKLKKINEESS
+9 KL
-22 KINNPIDRSER
+22 D
-33 KLEDSLKDIDDMLSN
+33 DSLKVIDELLSN
-48 PEKLKDGYNIL
+48 PEKLKNGFNIL
-59 SNYETQK
+59 SSHETQK
-66 NFYLNFLKISFD
+66 NFYINFLKISFD
-78 SNLNKNIQRK
+78 STLNKNKQRM
-88 KLSGCCFI
+88 KLSACCFI
-96 CFIKKNYDIEGL
+96 CFLQKNYDIEGL
-108 ITDEEKLNIVAFLLD
+108 ILDDEKLNIVSFLLD
-123 KTNTN
+123 KINTS
-128 DYFLKNFISNV
+128 DYFLKNFIAKV

-162 LNNLITNPDENQID
+162 LNDLISKQDENQID
-176 TILRIFISVLKFCDD
+176 TILRIFICVLKNCDD
-191 RCAIITYEVFPV
+191 RCAIITYEVLPV

-215 KNREKCLIIISL
+215 KNREKCLIIISF

-242 LSKSLDTNGL
+242 LSKSLDTNAL

-276 WTIRILDI
+276 YTIRILDI

-297 NLLIEPVWRLIVL
+297 NLLIEPTWRLIVL
-310 ELNLYS
+310 ELNLYCNS
-316 NCIVFNKEIEYT
+316 IVFNKEIEYT

-339 HIYEHGYESDDE
+339 HIYEHGYESDD
-351 DEING
+351 DEETSG

-373 RNSVIEALRP
+373 RNSVIDALRP

-406 KDNANLYI
+406 KDNSNLYI

-442 DDALMNFI
+442 DEALINFI
-450 SLLIDELTK
+450 RLLIDELMK

-472 DDYNLVTPYLEKL
+472 DDYNLVKPYLEKL
-485 NKDKIYVKMR
+485 NNDPLYIQMR
-495 QESNLLILGSISDD
+495 QESNLLILGNISDD
-509 LFRLKESQI
+509 LFRLKEGQ
-518 LSQKETENL
+518 LLTKKETENL
-527 LNFLLNLIKNVENEN
+527 MNFLINLIKNVEKESS
-542 EILIGRTIWCLS
+542 ILIGRTIWCLS
-554 KLLCLVRNDIN
+554 KLLCLVRNDIDY
-565 FLTKIFDSV
+565 LTKIFESV
-574 SQTMINKKS
+574 SQTLINPKS

-615 KDYDSLI
+615 KNYDALI
-622 EILNKVNEDTRF
+622 LILNKVNEDTRF

-641 YLTKLSKENSL
+641 YLTKLSKENAL

-664 IYAENFNDTYV
+664 IYAENFNDNYV

-688 DKKSAH
+688 DKRSAH

-708 EDFYKKNIGK
+708 EDFYRNNIGK

-751 IINMLIKYCNE
+751 IITMLIKYCNE
-762 NKDENNLIWITLI
+762 NKDDTNLIWIALI

-810 IKQNQIPLLL
+810 LRQNQVPLLL

-825 YLDINLY
+825 YLDMSLL

-853 IIPSLLEN
+853 IIPNLLEN

-955 PSHNLAS
+955 PSHSVAS

-994 YDDLDNENEENE
+994 LDDLDNEDDRDNYDDNEDRDDNNA
-1006 NDYNDEDDEKLNEDD
+1006 NDDDEFKEEDEDEKE
-1021 FKDENNDDEKKN
+1021 KEKEKKD
-1033 KDNNKN
+1033 DN
-1039 NEDDGKIDIGDEEF
+1039 KIDIGDEEF

-1074 KAGGLN
+1074 KTGGLN
-1080 NVEQGSEIYLTEMLG
+1080 NIEQGSEIYLTEMLG
-1095 FDYNDIDSDEEEN
+1095 FDYNDLDSDEEEN
-1108 IEDDL
+1108 VEDDL
-1113 IYLTDIEYDFVLKD
+1113 IYLTDIESDFVLKD
-1127 YLIDFFYKF
+1127 YLIDFFHKF

-1159 KGFEIIPTNNNNVEG
+1159 KSFEIIPTNNNAEM
-1174 SSGNSTGSINNS
+1174 STGNSNSSVNNS
-1186 DTTSKTP
+1186 DTTSKTS

>member
-1 MSELNKEN
+1 MSEKYKESNSNTLEKIDEEPLNKNIAINRTEL
-9 NEQKLKKINEESS
+9 KL
-22 KINNPIDRSER
+22 D
-33 KLEDSLKDIDDMLSN
+33 DSLKVIDELLSN
-48 PEKLKDGYNIL
+48 PEKLKNGFNIL
-59 SNYETQK
+59 SSHETQK
-66 NFYLNFLKISFD
+66 NFYINFLKISFD
-78 SNLNKNIQRK
+78 STLNKNKQRM
-88 KLSGCCFI
+88 KLSACCFI
-96 CFIKKNYDIEGL
+96 CFLQKNYDIEGL
-108 ITDEEKLNIVAFLLD
+108 ILDDEKLNIVSFLLD
-123 KTNTN
+123 KINTS
-128 DYFLKNFISNV
+128 DYFLKNFIAKV

-162 LNNLITNPDENQID
+162 LNDLISKQDENQID
-176 TILRIFISVLKFCDD
+176 TILRIFICVLKNCDD
-191 RCAIITYEVFPV
+191 RCAIITYEVLPV

-215 KNREKCLIIISL
+215 KNREKCLIIISF

-242 LSKSLDTNGL
+242 LSKSLDTNAL

-276 WTIRILDI
+276 YTIRILDI

-297 NLLIEPVWRLIVL
+297 NLLIEPTWRLIVL
-310 ELNLYS
+310 ELNLYCNS
-316 NCIVFNKEIEYT
+316 IVFNKEIEYT

-339 HIYEHGYESDDE
+339 HIYEHGYESDD
-351 DEING
+351 DEETSG

-373 RNSVIEALRP
+373 RNSVIAALRP

-406 KDNANLYI
+406 KDNSNLYI

-442 DDALMNFI
+442 DEALINFI
-450 SLLIDELTK
+450 RLLIDELMK

-472 DDYNLVTPYLEKL
+472 DDYNLVKPYLEKL
-485 NKDKIYVKMR
+485 NNDPLYIQMR
-495 QESNLLILGSISDD
+495 QESNLLILGNISDD
-509 LFRLKESQI
+509 LFRLKEGQ
-518 LSQKETENL
+518 LLTKKETENL
-527 LNFLLNLIKNVENEN
+527 MNFLINLIKNVEKEN
-542 EILIGRTIWCLS
+542 SILIGRTIWCLS
-554 KLLCLVRNDIN
+554 KLLCLVRNDIDY
-565 FLTKIFDSV
+565 LTKIFESV
-574 SQTMINKKS
+574 SQTLINPKS

-615 KDYDSLI
+615 KNYDALI
-622 EILNKVNEDTRF
+622 LILNKVNEDTRF

-641 YLTKLSKENSL
+641 YLTKLSKENAL

-664 IYAENFNDTYV
+664 IYAENFNDNYV

-688 DKKSAH
+688 DKRSAH

-708 EDFYKKNIGK
+708 EDFYRNNIGK

-751 IINMLIKYCNE
+751 IITMLIKYCNE
-762 NKDENNLIWITLI
+762 NKDDTNLIWIALI

-810 IKQNQIPLLL
+810 LRQNQVPLLL

-825 YLDINLY
+825 YLDMSLL

-853 IIPSLLEN
+853 IIPNLLEN

-955 PSHNLAS
+955 PSHSVAS

-994 YDDLDNENEENE
+994 LDDLDNEDDRDNYDDNEDRDDNNA
-1006 NDYNDEDDEKLNEDD
+1006 NDDDEFKEEDEDEKE
-1021 FKDENNDDEKKN
+1021 KEKEKKD
-1033 KDNNKN
+1033 DN
-1039 NEDDGKIDIGDEEF
+1039 KIDIGDEEF

-1074 KAGGLN
+1074 KSGGLN
-1080 NVEQGSEIYLTEMLG
+1080 NLEQGSEIYLTEMLG
-1095 FDYNDIDSDEEEN
+1095 FDYNDLDSDEEEN
-1108 IEDDL
+1108 VEDDL
-1113 IYLTDIEYDFVLKD
+1113 IYLTDIESDFVLKD
-1127 YLIDFFYKF
+1127 YLIDFFHKF

-1159 KGFEIIPTNNNNVEG
+1159 KSFEIIPTNNNAEM
-1174 SSGNSTGSINNS
+1174 STGNSNSSVNNS
-1186 DTTSKTP
+1186 DTTSKTS

>member
-1 MSELNKEN
+1 MSEKFNSKLLEKIDEEPINKN
-9 NEQKLKKINEESS
+9 ITIN
-22 KINNPIDRSER
+22 RSEI
-33 KLEDSLKDIDDMLSN
+33 KLEDSLKEIDEMISN
-48 PEKLKDGYNIL
+48 PDKLKNGFNIL
-59 SNYETQK
+59 QAHETQK
-66 NFYLNFLKISFD
+66 NFYINFLKISFD
-78 SNLNKNIQRK
+78 PSLNKSKQRM
-88 KLSGCCFI
+88 KLSGCCFV
-96 CFIKKNYDIEGL
+96 CFLEKNYDTEGL
-108 ITDEEKLNIVAFLLD
+108 IPDEEKLNIVSFLLD
-123 KTNTN
+123 KLDIK
-128 DYFLKNFISNV
+128 DYFLKNFIAKV
-139 LGYIGAKEFPNCYE
+139 LGFIGAKEFPQCYE

-162 LNNLITNPDENQID
+162 LSNLISKQDENQID
-176 TILRIFISVLKFCDD
+176 TILRIFISVLKNCDD
-191 RCAIITYEVFPV
+191 RSAIITYEVLPV

-215 KNREKCLIIISL
+215 KNREKCLIIISH

-234 ADGNDMDL
+234 ADGNDMEL
-242 LSKSLDTNGL
+242 LSKSLDTNAL

-276 WTIRILDI
+276 YTIRILDI

-297 NLLIEPVWRLIVL
+297 NLLIEPTWRLIVL
-310 ELNLYS
+310 ELNLYCNS
-316 NCIVFNKEIEYT
+316 IVFNKEIEYT
-328 EEEEITIEEEN
+328 EEEEMTIEEEN
-339 HIYEHGYESDDE
+339 HIYDHGYESDD
-351 DEING
+351 DEETNG

-442 DDALMNFI
+442 DEALLSFI
-450 SLLIDELTK
+450 RLLVEELMK

-472 DDYNLVTPYLEKL
+472 DDYNLVKPYLEKL
-485 NKDKIYVKMR
+485 NKDPLYIQMR
-495 QESNLLILGSISDD
+495 QESNLLILGNISDD
-509 LFRLKESQI
+509 LFRLKESQ
-518 LSQKETENL
+518 LFSQKETENL
-527 LNFLLNLIKNVENEN
+527 MNFLINIIKKVEKEN
-542 EILIGRTIWCLS
+542 SILIGRTIWCLS
-554 KLLCLVRNDIN
+554 KLLCLVRNDIDY
-565 FLTKIFDSV
+565 LTKIFESV
-574 SQTMINKKS
+574 SQTLINNKS
-583 DLSIQLVSAQCISI
+583 DLSIHLVSAQCISI

-606 KEIQSKYIT
+606 KEITSRYIT
-615 KDYDSLI
+615 KDYDALI
-622 EILNKVNEDTRF
+622 QMLNNVNEDTRF

-641 YLTKLSKENSL
+641 YLTKLSKENAL

-664 IYAENFNDTYV
+664 IYAENFNDNYI

-688 DKKSAH
+688 DKRSAH

-708 EDFYKKNIGK
+708 EDFYRNNIGK
-718 TDEVFEEVKNTVMTE
+718 TDEDFEEVKNTVMTE

-751 IINMLIKYCNE
+751 IITMLIKYCNE
-762 NKDENNLIWITLI
+762 NKDDTNLIWIALI

-810 IKQNQIPLLL
+810 IRQNQVPLLL

-825 YLDINLY
+825 YLDMSLL

-853 IIPSLLEN
+853 IIPNLLEN

-955 PSHNLAS
+955 PSHSVAS

-994 YDDLDNENEENE
+994 YDDLDNEDDKDNYDD
-1006 NDYNDEDDEKLNEDD
+1006 NDERDSNNNDNDEDNEFKEEDD
-1021 FKDENNDDEKKN
+1021 EEKEKK
-1033 KDNNKN
+1033 
-1039 NEDDGKIDIGDEEF
+1039 DDGKIEIGDEVF

-1074 KAGGLN
+1074 KTGGLN
-1080 NVEQGSEIYLTEMLG
+1080 NLEQGSEIYLTEMLG
-1095 FDYNDIDSDEEEN
+1095 FDYNDMDSDEEEN
-1108 IEDDL
+1108 VEDDL
-1113 IYLTDIEYDFVLKD
+1113 VYLTDIEFDFVLKD
-1127 YLIDFFYKF
+1127 YLKDFFHKF

-1159 KGFEIIPTNNNNVEG
+1159 KGFDIIPTNNNAEM
-1174 SSGNSTGSINNS
+1174 SSGNSTSSVNNS
-1186 DTTSKTP
+1186 DTT

>member
-1 MSELNKEN
+1 MSEKYKESNSNTLEKIDEEPLNKNITINRTEL
-9 NEQKLKKINEESS
+9 KL
-22 KINNPIDRSER
+22 D
-33 KLEDSLKDIDDMLSN
+33 DSLKVIDELLSN
-48 PEKLKDGYNIL
+48 PEKLKNGFNIL
-59 SNYETQK
+59 SSHETQK
-66 NFYLNFLKISFD
+66 NFYINFLKISFD
-78 SNLNKNIQRK
+78 STLNKNKQRM
-88 KLSGCCFI
+88 KLSACCFI
-96 CFIKKNYDIEGL
+96 CFLQKNYDIEGL
-108 ITDEEKLNIVAFLLD
+108 ILDDEKLNIVSFLLD
-123 KTNTN
+123 KINTS
-128 DYFLKNFISNV
+128 DYFLKNFIAKV

-162 LNNLITNPDENQID
+162 LNDLISKQDENQID
-176 TILRIFISVLKFCDD
+176 TILRIFICVLKNCDD
-191 RCAIITYEVFPV
+191 RCAIITYEVLPV
-203 IINIFKSSKNNQ
+203 IISIFKSSKNNQ
-215 KNREKCLIIISL
+215 KNREKCLIIISF

-242 LSKSLDTNGL
+242 LSKSLDTNAL

-276 WTIRILDI
+276 YTIRILDI

-297 NLLIEPVWRLIVL
+297 NLLIEPTWRLIVL
-310 ELNLYS
+310 ELNLYCNS
-316 NCIVFNKEIEYT
+316 IVFNKEIEYT

-339 HIYEHGYESDDE
+339 HIYEHGYESDD
-351 DEING
+351 DEETSG

-373 RNSVIEALRP
+373 RNSVIDALRP

-406 KDNANLYI
+406 KDNSNLYI

-442 DDALMNFI
+442 DEALINFI
-450 SLLIDELTK
+450 RLLIDELMK

-472 DDYNLVTPYLEKL
+472 DDYNLVKPYLEKL
-485 NKDKIYVKMR
+485 NNDPLYIQMR
-495 QESNLLILGSISDD
+495 QESNLLILGNISDD
-509 LFRLKESQI
+509 LFRLKEGQ
-518 LSQKETENL
+518 LLTKKETENL
-527 LNFLLNLIKNVENEN
+527 MNFLINLIKNVEKESS
-542 EILIGRTIWCLS
+542 ILIGRTIWCLS
-554 KLLCLVRNDIN
+554 KLLCLVRNDIDY
-565 FLTKIFDSV
+565 LTKIFESV
-574 SQTMINKKS
+574 SQTLINPKS

-615 KDYDSLI
+615 KNYDALI
-622 EILNKVNEDTRF
+622 LILNKVNEDTRF

-641 YLTKLSKENSL
+641 YLTKLSKENAL

-664 IYAENFNDTYV
+664 IYAENFNDNYV

-688 DKKSAH
+688 DKRSAH

-708 EDFYKKNIGK
+708 EDFYRNNIGK
-718 TDEVFEEVKNTVMTE
+718 TDEDFEEVKNTVMTE

-751 IINMLIKYCNE
+751 IITMLIKYCNE
-762 NKDENNLIWITLI
+762 NKDDTNLIWIALI

-810 IKQNQIPLLL
+810 LRQNQVPLLL

-825 YLDINLY
+825 YLDMSLL

-853 IIPSLLEN
+853 IIPNLLEN

-955 PSHNLAS
+955 PSHSVAS

-994 YDDLDNENEENE
+994 LDDLDNEDDRDNYDDNEDRDDNNA
-1006 NDYNDEDDEKLNEDD
+1006 NDDDEFKEEDEDEKE
-1021 FKDENNDDEKKN
+1021 KEKEKKD
-1033 KDNNKN
+1033 DN
-1039 NEDDGKIDIGDEEF
+1039 KIDIGDEEF

-1074 KAGGLN
+1074 KSGGLN
-1080 NVEQGSEIYLTEMLG
+1080 NLEQGSEIYLTEMLG
-1095 FDYNDIDSDEEEN
+1095 FDYNDLDSDEEEN
-1108 IEDDL
+1108 VEDDL
-1113 IYLTDIEYDFVLKD
+1113 IYLTDIESDFVLKD
-1127 YLIDFFYKF
+1127 YLIDFFHKF

-1159 KGFEIIPTNNNNVEG
+1159 KSFEIIPTNNNAEM
-1174 SSGNSTGSINNS
+1174 STGNSNSSVNNS
-1186 DTTSKTP
+1186 DTTSKTS

>member
-1 MSELNKEN
+1 MSEKFNSKMLEKIDEEPINKNITINRKEL
-9 NEQKLKKINEESS
+9 KLEES
-22 KINNPIDRSER
+22 
-33 KLEDSLKDIDDMLSN
+33 LKEIDDMISN
-48 PEKLKDGYNIL
+48 PEKLKNGYNIL
-59 SNYETQK
+59 STHETQK
-66 NFYLNFLKISFD
+66 NFYINFLKIAFD
-78 SNLNKNIQRK
+78 SSLNKDKKRM
-88 KLSGCCFI
+88 KLSGCCFV
-96 CFIKKNYDIEGL
+96 CFLQKNYDKEGL
-108 ITDEEKLNIVAFLLD
+108 ILDEEKLNIVSFLLD
-123 KTNTN
+123 KLDTN
-128 DYFLKNFISNV
+128 DYYLKNFIAKV
-139 LGYIGAKEFPNCYE
+139 LGFIGAKEFPNCYE

-162 LNNLITNPDENQID
+162 LSNLISKQNENQID
-176 TILRIFISVLKFCDD
+176 TILRIFISVLKNCDD
-191 RCAIITYEVFPV
+191 RCAIITYEVLPV

-215 KNREKCLIIISL
+215 KNREKCLILISY

-234 ADGNDMDL
+234 ADGNDMEL
-242 LSKSLDTNGL
+242 LSKSLDTNAL
-252 MENSISLFTSILV
+252 MDNSISLFTSILV
-265 SNPKMLLDIKK
+265 SNPKLLLDIKK
-276 WTIRILDI
+276 YTIRILDI

-297 NLLIEPVWRLIVL
+297 NLLIEPAWRLIVL
-310 ELNLYS
+310 ELNLYC
-316 NCIVFNKEIEYT
+316 NTIVFNKEMEYT
-328 EEEEITIEEEN
+328 EEEEITIDEEN
-339 HIYEHGYESDDE
+339 HIYEHGYESDD
-351 DEING
+351 DEETNG

-442 DDALMNFI
+442 DEALLSFI
-450 SLLIDELTK
+450 RLLVDELMK

-472 DDYNLVTPYLEKL
+472 DDYNLVKPYLEKL
-485 NKDKIYVKMR
+485 NKDPLYIQMR
-495 QESNLLILGSISDD
+495 QESNLLILGNISDD

-518 LSQKETENL
+518 FSQKETENL
-527 LNFLLNLIKNVENEN
+527 MNFLINLIKNVEKEN
-542 EILIGRTIWCLS
+542 SILIGRTIWCLS
-554 KLLCLVRNDIN
+554 KLLCLVRNDIDY
-565 FLTKIFDSV
+565 LTKIFESV
-574 SQTMINKKS
+574 SQTLIHTKA

-606 KEIQSKYIT
+606 KEIKSKYIT
-615 KDYDSLI
+615 KDYDALI
-622 EILNKVNEDTRF
+622 EMLNNVNEDTRF

-641 YLTKLSKENSL
+641 FLTKSSKENAL

-664 IYAENFNDTYV
+664 IYAENFNDNYV

-688 DKKSAH
+688 DKRSAH

-708 EDFYKKNIGK
+708 EDFYRNNIGK
-718 TDEVFEEVKNTVMTE
+718 TDEDFEEVKNTVMTE

-740 TSSDMLPNLID
+740 TSSEMLPNLID
-751 IINMLIKYCNE
+751 IITMLIKYCNE
-762 NKDENNLIWITLI
+762 NKDDTNLIWIALI

-810 IKQNQIPLLL
+810 IRQNQVPLLL

-825 YLDINLY
+825 YLDMSLL

-853 IIPSLLEN
+853 IIPNLLEN

-955 PSHNLAS
+955 PSHNVAS

-994 YDDLDNENEENE
+994 YDDLDNEDDRDNY
-1006 NDYNDEDDEKLNEDD
+1006 DDNDERDSNNND
-1021 FKDENNDDEKKN
+1021 NNDDDEFKEEDEEEKEKK
-1033 KDNNKN
+1033 
-1039 NEDDGKIDIGDEEF
+1039 DDGKIEIGDEVF

-1074 KAGGLN
+1074 KTGGLN
-1080 NVEQGSEIYLTEMLG
+1080 NLEQGSEIYLTEMLG
-1095 FDYNDIDSDEEEN
+1095 FDYNDMDTDEEEN
-1108 IEDDL
+1108 VEDDL
-1113 IYLTDIEYDFVLKD
+1113 VYLTDIESDFILKD
-1127 YLIDFFYKF
+1127 YLMDFFHKF
-1136 YKTDELYL
+1136 YKSDELYL

-1159 KGFEIIPTNNNNVEG
+1159 KSFEIIPTNSNQEI
-1174 SSGNSTGSINNS
+1174 STGNSNSSVNNS
-1186 DTTSKTP
+1186 DTTSKTS

>member
-1 MSELNKEN
+1 MSEKYKESTLKQLEKIDEEPINKN
-9 NEQKLKKINEESS
+9 ITINRTEF
-22 KINNPIDRSER
+22 KFD
-33 KLEDSLKDIDDMLSN
+33 DSLKEIDELISN
-48 PEKLKDGYNIL
+48 PEKLKNGFNIL
-59 SNYETQK
+59 SSHETQK
-66 NFYLNFLKISFD
+66 NFYMNFLKISFD
-78 SNLNKNIQRK
+78 SSLNKNKQRM
-88 KLSGCCFI
+88 KLSACCFI
-96 CFIKKNYDIEGL
+96 CFLQKNYDIEGL
-108 ITDEEKLNIVAFLLD
+108 ILDDEKLNIVSFLLD
-123 KTNTN
+123 KLDTS
-128 DYFLKNFISNV
+128 DYFLKNFIAKV
-139 LGYIGAKEFPNCYE
+139 LGFIGGKEFPNCYE

-162 LNNLITNPDENQID
+162 LNNLIMKQDENQID
-176 TILRIFISVLKFCDD
+176 TILRTFISVLKNCDD
-191 RCAIITYEVFPV
+191 RCAIITYEVLPV
-203 IINIFKSSKNNQ
+203 IINVFKSSKNNQ
-215 KNREKCLIIISL
+215 KNREKCLILISF

-242 LSKSLDTNGL
+242 LSKSLDTNAL

-276 WTIRILDI
+276 YTIRILDI

-297 NLLIEPVWRLIVL
+297 NLLIEPTWRLIVL
-310 ELNLYS
+310 ELNLYCNS
-316 NCIVFNKEIEYT
+316 IVFNKEIKYT

-339 HIYEHGYESDDE
+339 HIYEHGYESDD
-351 DEING
+351 DEETNG

-373 RNSVIEALRP
+373 RNSVIDALRP

-395 LLLPHNSIVLW
+395 LLLPHNSIILW
-406 KDNANLYI
+406 KDNSNLYI

-442 DDALMNFI
+442 DEALINFI
-450 SLLIDELTK
+450 RLLIEELTK

-472 DDYNLVTPYLEKL
+472 DDYNLVKPYLEKL
-485 NKDKIYVKMR
+485 NKDPLYIQMR
-495 QESNLLILGSISDD
+495 QESNLLILGNISDD
-509 LFRLKESQI
+509 LFRLKESQ
-518 LSQKETENL
+518 LFTKKETENL
-527 LNFLLNLIKNVENEN
+527 MNFLINIIKNVEKEN
-542 EILIGRTIWCLS
+542 SILIGRTIWCLS
-554 KLLCLVRNDIN
+554 KLLCLVRNDIDY
-565 FLTKIFDSV
+565 LTKIFESV
-574 SQTMINKKS
+574 SQTLINPKS

-606 KEIQSKYIT
+606 KEIKSKYIT
-615 KDYDSLI
+615 KNYDALI
-622 EILNKVNEDTRF
+622 LILNKVNEDTRF

-641 YLTKLSKENSL
+641 YLTKLSKENAL

-664 IYAENFNDTYV
+664 IYAENFNDNYV

-688 DKKSAH
+688 DKRSAH

-708 EDFYKKNIGK
+708 EDFYRNNIGK
-718 TDEVFEEVKNTVMTE
+718 TDEDFEEVKNTVMTE

-751 IINMLIKYCNE
+751 IITMLIKYCNE
-762 NKDENNLIWITLI
+762 NKDDTNLIWIALI

-810 IKQNQIPLLL
+810 LRQNQVPLLL

-825 YLDINLY
+825 YLDMSLL

-853 IIPSLLEN
+853 IIPNLLEN

-955 PSHNLAS
+955 PSHSVAS

-994 YDDLDNENEENE
+994 LDDLDNE
-1006 NDYNDEDDEKLNEDD
+1006 DDRDNYDDNEDR
-1021 FKDENNDDEKKN
+1021 DENNDDDFKEEDEEKEEKEEKEKK
-1033 KDNNKN
+1033 
-1039 NEDDGKIDIGDEEF
+1039 DDGKIDIGDEEF

-1074 KAGGLN
+1074 KTGGLN
-1080 NVEQGSEIYLTEMLG
+1080 NLEQGSEIYLTEMLG
-1095 FDYNDIDSDEEEN
+1095 FDYNDLDSDEEEN
-1108 IEDDL
+1108 VEDDL
-1113 IYLTDIEYDFVLKD
+1113 IYLTDIESDFVLKD
-1127 YLIDFFYKF
+1127 YLIDFFHKF

-1159 KGFEIIPTNNNNVEG
+1159 KSFEIIPTNNNAEM
-1174 SSGNSTGSINNS
+1174 STGNSNSSVNNS
-1186 DTTSKTP
+1186 DTTSKTS

>member
-1 MSELNKEN
+1 MSEKFKEYNSKMLEKIEEEEPLNKN
-9 NEQKLKKINEESS
+9 ITINKEEL
-22 KINNPIDRSER
+22 
-33 KLEDSLKDIDDMLSN
+33 KLEDSLKEIDEMISN
-48 PEKLKDGYNIL
+48 PEKLKNGFNIL
-59 SNYETQK
+59 SAHEGQK
-66 NFYLNFLKISFD
+66 NFYINFLKIAFD
-78 SNLNKNIQRK
+78 SSLNKNKKRM

-96 CFIKKNYDIEGL
+96 CFLQKNYDTEGL
-108 ITDEEKLNIVAFLLD
+108 ILDEEKSNIVKFLLD
-123 KTNTN
+123 KLDTS
-128 DYFLKNFISNV
+128 DYYLKNFIAKI
-139 LGYIGAKEFPNCYE
+139 LGFIGAKEFPNCYE
-153 SFIKILINK
+153 SFIKALINK
-162 LNNLITNPDENQID
+162 LSNLISKQDENQID
-176 TILRIFISVLKFCDD
+176 TILRIFISVLKNCDD

-203 IINIFKSSKNNQ
+203 IINTFKSSKNNQ
-215 KNREKCLIIISL
+215 KNREKCLIIISY

-242 LSKSLDTNGL
+242 LSKSLDTDAL

-276 WTIRILDI
+276 YTIRILDI

-297 NLLIEPVWRLIVL
+297 NLLIEPTWRLIVL
-310 ELNLYS
+310 ELNLYGNS
-316 NCIVFNKEIEYT
+316 IVFNKEIEYT

-339 HIYEHGYESDDE
+339 HIYEHGYESDD
-351 DEING
+351 DEETNG

-442 DDALMNFI
+442 DEALLSFI
-450 SLLIDELTK
+450 KLLIDELTK

-472 DDYNLVTPYLEKL
+472 DDYNLVKPYLEKL
-485 NKDKIYVKMR
+485 NTDPLYIQMR
-495 QESNLLILGSISDD
+495 QESNLLILGNISDD
-509 LFRLKESQI
+509 LFRLKESQ
-518 LSQKETENL
+518 LFSQKETENL
-527 LNFLLNLIKNVENEN
+527 MNFLINIIKNVEKEN
-542 EILIGRTIWCLS
+542 SILIGRTIWCLS
-554 KLLCLVRNDIN
+554 KLLCLVRNDIDY
-565 FLTKIFDSV
+565 LTKIFESV
-574 SQTMINKKS
+574 SQTLIHTNT

-606 KEIQSKYIT
+606 KEIKSKYIT
-615 KDYDSLI
+615 KDYDALI
-622 EILNKVNEDTRF
+622 EMLNNVNEDTRF

-641 YLTKLSKENSL
+641 FLTKLSKENAL

-664 IYAENFNDTYV
+664 IYAENFNDNYI

-688 DKKSAH
+688 DKRSAH

-708 EDFYKKNIGK
+708 EDFYRNNIGK
-718 TDEVFEEVKNTVMTE
+718 TDDDFEEVKNTVMTE

-751 IINMLIKYCNE
+751 IITMLIKYCNE
-762 NKDENNLIWITLI
+762 NKDDTNLIWIALI

-810 IKQNQIPLLL
+810 IRQNQVPLLL

-825 YLDINLY
+825 YLDMSLL

-853 IIPSLLEN
+853 IIPNLLEN

-955 PSHNLAS
+955 PSHSVAS

-994 YDDLDNENEENE
+994 YDDLDNEDEHDNYDN
-1006 NDYNDEDDEKLNEDD
+1006 NDDSNNNN
-1021 FKDENNDDEKKN
+1021 NNDDEFKEEDEEEKEKK
-1033 KDNNKN
+1033 
-1039 NEDDGKIDIGDEEF
+1039 DDGKIEIGDEVF

-1074 KAGGLN
+1074 KTGGLN
-1080 NVEQGSEIYLTEMLG
+1080 NLEQGSEIYLTEMLG
-1095 FDYNDIDSDEEEN
+1095 FDYNDIDTDEEEN
-1108 IEDDL
+1108 VEDDL
-1113 IYLTDIEYDFVLKD
+1113 VYLTDIDFDFVLKD
-1127 YLIDFFYKF
+1127 YLMDFFHKF

-1159 KGFEIIPTNNNNVEG
+1159 KGFEIIPSNNNAEM
-1174 SSGNSTGSINNS
+1174 SSGNSTSSVNNS
-1186 DTTSKTP
+1186 DTTSKTS

>member
-1 MSELNKEN
+1 MSEKYKESNSNTLEKIDEEPLNKNITINRTE
-9 NEQKLKKINEESS
+9 LKF
-22 KINNPIDRSER
+22 D
-33 KLEDSLKDIDDMLSN
+33 DSLKEIDELLSN
-48 PEKLKDGYNIL
+48 PEKLKNGFNIL
-59 SNYETQK
+59 SSHETQK
-66 NFYLNFLKISFD
+66 NFYINFLKISFD
-78 SNLNKNIQRK
+78 STLNKNKQRM
-88 KLSGCCFI
+88 KLSACCFI
-96 CFIKKNYDIEGL
+96 CFLQKNYDIEGL
-108 ITDEEKLNIVAFLLD
+108 ILDDEKLNIVSFLLD
-123 KTNTN
+123 KINTS
-128 DYFLKNFISNV
+128 DYFLKNFIAKV

-162 LNNLITNPDENQID
+162 LNDLISKQDENQID
-176 TILRIFISVLKFCDD
+176 TILRIFISVLKNCDD
-191 RCAIITYEVFPV
+191 RCAIITYEVLPV

-215 KNREKCLIIISL
+215 KNREKCLIIISF

-242 LSKSLDTNGL
+242 LSKSLDTNAL

-276 WTIRILDI
+276 YTIRILDI

-297 NLLIEPVWRLIVL
+297 NLLIEPTWRLIVL
-310 ELNLYS
+310 ELNLYCNS
-316 NCIVFNKEIEYT
+316 IVFNKEIEYT

-339 HIYEHGYESDDE
+339 HIYEHGYESDD
-351 DEING
+351 DEETSG

-373 RNSVIEALRP
+373 RNSVIDALRP

-406 KDNANLYI
+406 KDNSNLYI

-442 DDALMNFI
+442 DDALINFI
-450 SLLIDELTK
+450 RLLIDELMK

-472 DDYNLVTPYLEKL
+472 DDYNLVKPYLEKL
-485 NKDKIYVKMR
+485 NKDPLYIQMR
-495 QESNLLILGSISDD
+495 QESNLLILGNISDD
-509 LFRLKESQI
+509 LFRLKESQ
-518 LSQKETENL
+518 LFTKKETDNL
-527 LNFLLNLIKNVENEN
+527 INFLINLIKNVEKEN
-542 EILIGRTIWCLS
+542 SILIGRTIWCLS
-554 KLLCLVRNDIN
+554 KLLCLVRNDIDY
-565 FLTKIFDSV
+565 LTKIFESV
-574 SQTMINKKS
+574 SQTLISPKS

-615 KDYDSLI
+615 KNYDALI
-622 EILNKVNEDTRF
+622 LILNKVNEDTRF

-641 YLTKLSKENSL
+641 YLTKLSKENAL

-664 IYAENFNDTYV
+664 IYAENFNDNFV

-688 DKKSAH
+688 DKRSAH

-708 EDFYKKNIGK
+708 EDFYRNNIGK
-718 TDEVFEEVKNTVMTE
+718 TDVMTE

-751 IINMLIKYCNE
+751 IITMLIKYCNE
-762 NKDENNLIWITLI
+762 NKDDTNLIWIALI

-810 IKQNQIPLLL
+810 LRQNQVPLIL

-825 YLDINLY
+825 YLDMSLL

-853 IIPSLLEN
+853 IIPNLLEN

-955 PSHNLAS
+955 PSHSVAS

-994 YDDLDNENEENE
+994 LDDLDNEDDRDNYDDNEDKDDN
-1006 NDYNDEDDEKLNEDD
+1006 NANEDDEFKEEDEEE
-1021 FKDENNDDEKKN
+1021 KEKEKKD
-1033 KDNNKN
+1033 DN
-1039 NEDDGKIDIGDEEF
+1039 KIDIGDEEF

-1074 KAGGLN
+1074 KSGGLN
-1080 NVEQGSEIYLTEMLG
+1080 NLEQGSEIYLTEMLG
-1095 FDYNDIDSDEEEN
+1095 FDYNDLDSDEEEN
-1108 IEDDL
+1108 VEDDL
-1113 IYLTDIEYDFVLKD
+1113 IYLTDIESDFVLKD
-1127 YLIDFFYKF
+1127 YLIDFFHKF

-1159 KGFEIIPTNNNNVEG
+1159 KSFEIIPANNNAEM
-1174 SSGNSTGSINNS
+1174 STGNSNSSVNNS
-1186 DTTSKTP
+1186 DTTSKTS

>member
-1 MSELNKEN
+1 MSEKYKESNSNTLEKIDEEPLNKNIAINRTEL
-9 NEQKLKKINEESS
+9 KL
-22 KINNPIDRSER
+22 D
-33 KLEDSLKDIDDMLSN
+33 DSLKEIDELLSN
-48 PEKLKDGYNIL
+48 PEKLKNGFNIL
-59 SNYETQK
+59 SSHETQK
-66 NFYLNFLKISFD
+66 NFYINFLKISFD
-78 SNLNKNIQRK
+78 STLNKNKQRM
-88 KLSGCCFI
+88 KLSACCFI
-96 CFIKKNYDIEGL
+96 CFLQKNYDIEGL
-108 ITDEEKLNIVAFLLD
+108 ILDDEKLNIVSFLLD
-123 KTNTN
+123 KINTS
-128 DYFLKNFISNV
+128 DYFLKNFIAKV

-162 LNNLITNPDENQID
+162 LNDLISKQDENQID
-176 TILRIFISVLKFCDD
+176 TILRIFICVLKNCDD
-191 RCAIITYEVFPV
+191 RCAIITYEVLPV

-215 KNREKCLIIISL
+215 KNREKCLIIISF

-242 LSKSLDTNGL
+242 LSKSLDTNAL

-276 WTIRILDI
+276 YTIRILDI

-297 NLLIEPVWRLIVL
+297 NLLIEPTWRLIVL
-310 ELNLYS
+310 ELNLYCNS
-316 NCIVFNKEIEYT
+316 IVFNKEIEYT

-339 HIYEHGYESDDE
+339 HIYEHGYESDD
-351 DEING
+351 DEETSG

-373 RNSVIEALRP
+373 RNSVIAALRP

-406 KDNANLYI
+406 KDNSNLYI

-442 DDALMNFI
+442 DEALINFI
-450 SLLIDELTK
+450 RLLIDELMK

-472 DDYNLVTPYLEKL
+472 DDYNLVKPYLEKL
-485 NKDKIYVKMR
+485 NNDPLYIQMR
-495 QESNLLILGSISDD
+495 QESNLLILGNISDD
-509 LFRLKESQI
+509 LFRLKEGQ
-518 LSQKETENL
+518 LLTKKETENL
-527 LNFLLNLIKNVENEN
+527 MNFLINLIKNVEKEN
-542 EILIGRTIWCLS
+542 SILIGRTIWCLS
-554 KLLCLVRNDIN
+554 KLLCLVRNDIDY
-565 FLTKIFDSV
+565 LTKIFESV
-574 SQTMINKKS
+574 SQTLINPKS

-615 KDYDSLI
+615 KNYDALI
-622 EILNKVNEDTRF
+622 LILNKVNEDTRF

-641 YLTKLSKENSL
+641 YLTKLSKENAL

-664 IYAENFNDTYV
+664 IYAENFNDNYV

-688 DKKSAH
+688 DKRSAH

-708 EDFYKKNIGK
+708 EDFYRNNIGK

-751 IINMLIKYCNE
+751 IITMLIKYCNE
-762 NKDENNLIWITLI
+762 NKDDTNLIWIALI

-810 IKQNQIPLLL
+810 LRQNQVPLLL

-825 YLDINLY
+825 YLDMSLL

-853 IIPSLLEN
+853 IIPNLLEN

-955 PSHNLAS
+955 PSHSVAS

-994 YDDLDNENEENE
+994 LDDLDNEDDRDNYDDNEDRDDNNA
-1006 NDYNDEDDEKLNEDD
+1006 NDDDEFKEEDEDEKE
-1021 FKDENNDDEKKN
+1021 KEKEKKD
-1033 KDNNKN
+1033 DN
-1039 NEDDGKIDIGDEEF
+1039 KIDIGDEEF

-1074 KAGGLN
+1074 KSGGLN
-1080 NVEQGSEIYLTEMLG
+1080 NLEQGSEIYLTEMLG
-1095 FDYNDIDSDEEEN
+1095 FDYNDLDSDEEEN
-1108 IEDDL
+1108 VEDDL
-1113 IYLTDIEYDFVLKD
+1113 IYLTDIESDFVLKD
-1127 YLIDFFYKF
+1127 YLIDFFHKF

-1159 KGFEIIPTNNNNVEG
+1159 KSFEIIPTNNNAEM
-1174 SSGNSTGSINNS
+1174 STGNSNSSVNNS
-1186 DTTSKTP
+1186 DTTSKTS

>member
-1 MSELNKEN
+1 MSEKYKESTSKQLEKIDEEPINKN
-9 NEQKLKKINEESS
+9 ITINRTEF
-22 KINNPIDRSER
+22 KFD
-33 KLEDSLKDIDDMLSN
+33 DSLKEIDELISN
-48 PEKLKDGYNIL
+48 PEKLKNGFNIL
-59 SNYETQK
+59 SSHETQK
-66 NFYLNFLKISFD
+66 NFYMNFLKISFD
-78 SNLNKNIQRK
+78 SSLNKNKQRM
-88 KLSGCCFI
+88 KLSACCFI
-96 CFIKKNYDIEGL
+96 CFLQKNYDIEGL
-108 ITDEEKLNIVAFLLD
+108 ILDDEKLNIVSFLLD
-123 KTNTN
+123 KLDTS
-128 DYFLKNFISNV
+128 DYFLKNFIAKV
-139 LGYIGAKEFPNCYE
+139 LGFIGGKEFPNCYE

-162 LNNLITNPDENQID
+162 LNNLIMKQDENQID
-176 TILRIFISVLKFCDD
+176 TILRTFISVLKNCDD
-191 RCAIITYEVFPV
+191 RCAIITYEVLPV
-203 IINIFKSSKNNQ
+203 IINVFKSSKNNQ
-215 KNREKCLIIISL
+215 KNREKCLIIISF

-242 LSKSLDTNGL
+242 LSKSLDTNAL

-276 WTIRILDI
+276 YTIRILDI

-297 NLLIEPVWRLIVL
+297 NLLIEPTWRLIVL
-310 ELNLYS
+310 ELNLYCNS
-316 NCIVFNKEIEYT
+316 IVFNKEIEYT

-339 HIYEHGYESDDE
+339 HIYEHGYESDD
-351 DEING
+351 DEETDG

-373 RNSVIEALRP
+373 RNSVIDALRP

-395 LLLPHNSIVLW
+395 LLLPHNSIILW
-406 KDNANLYI
+406 KDNSNLYI

-442 DDALMNFI
+442 DEALINFI
-450 SLLIDELTK
+450 RLLIEELTK

-472 DDYNLVTPYLEKL
+472 DDYNLVKPYLEKL
-485 NKDKIYVKMR
+485 NKDPLYIQMR
-495 QESNLLILGSISDD
+495 QESNLLILGNISDD
-509 LFRLKESQI
+509 LFRLKESQ
-518 LSQKETENL
+518 LFTKKETENL
-527 LNFLLNLIKNVENEN
+527 MNFLINIIKNVEKEN
-542 EILIGRTIWCLS
+542 SILIGRTIWCLS
-554 KLLCLVRNDIN
+554 KLLCLVRNDIDY
-565 FLTKIFDSV
+565 LTKIFESV
-574 SQTMINKKS
+574 SQTLINPKS

-606 KEIQSKYIT
+606 KEIKSKYIT
-615 KDYDSLI
+615 KNYDALI
-622 EILNKVNEDTRF
+622 LILNKVNEDTRF

-641 YLTKLSKENSL
+641 YLTKLSKENAL

-664 IYAENFNDTYV
+664 IYAENFNDNYV

-688 DKKSAH
+688 DKRSAH

-708 EDFYKKNIGK
+708 EDFYRNNIGK
-718 TDEVFEEVKNTVMTE
+718 TDEDFEEVKNTVMTE

-751 IINMLIKYCNE
+751 IITMLIKYCNE
-762 NKDENNLIWITLI
+762 NKDDTNLIWISLI

-810 IKQNQIPLLL
+810 LRQNQVPLLL

-825 YLDINLY
+825 YLDMSLL

-853 IIPSLLEN
+853 IIPNLLEN

-955 PSHNLAS
+955 PSHSVAS

-994 YDDLDNENEENE
+994 LDDLDNE
-1006 NDYNDEDDEKLNEDD
+1006 DDRDNYDDNEDR
-1021 FKDENNDDEKKN
+1021 DENNDDDFKEEDEEKEEKEKK
-1033 KDNNKN
+1033 
-1039 NEDDGKIDIGDEEF
+1039 DDGKIDIGDEEF

-1074 KAGGLN
+1074 KTGGLN
-1080 NVEQGSEIYLTEMLG
+1080 NLEQGSEIYLTEMLG
-1095 FDYNDIDSDEEEN
+1095 FDYNDLDSDEEEN
-1108 IEDDL
+1108 VEDDL
-1113 IYLTDIEYDFVLKD
+1113 VYLTDIESDFVLKD
-1127 YLIDFFYKF
+1127 YLMDFFHKF

-1159 KGFEIIPTNNNNVEG
+1159 KSFEIIPTNNNADM
-1174 SSGNSTGSINNS
+1174 STGNSNSSVNNS
-1186 DTTSKTP
+1186 DTTSKTS

>member
-1 MSELNKEN
+1 
-9 NEQKLKKINEESS
+9 
-22 KINNPIDRSER
+22 
-33 KLEDSLKDIDDMLSN
+33 MLSN
-48 PEKLKDGYNIL
+48 PDKLKDGYNIL
-59 SNYETQK
+59 SNHETQK

-88 KLSGCCFI
+88 KLSGCCFV
-96 CFIKKNYDIEGL
+96 CFLKKNYDIEGL
-108 ITDEEKLNIVAFLLD
+108 ITDEEKLNIVSFLLD

-162 LNNLITNPDENQID
+162 LNNLISNPDENQID
-176 TILRIFISVLKFCDD
+176 TILRIFISVLKLCDD

-316 NCIVFNKEIEYT
+316 NSIVFNKEIEYT

-351 DEING
+351 EEING

-395 LLLPHNSIVLW
+395 LLLPHNSIILW

-442 DDALMNFI
+442 DDSLMNFV

-615 KDYDSLI
+615 KDYDALI

-664 IYAENFNDTYV
+664 IYAENFNDTYI

-688 DKKSAH
+688 DKRSAH

-751 IINMLIKYCNE
+751 IINMLIKFCNE

-805 CKNII
+805 CKDII
-810 IKQNQIPLLL
+810 IKQNQVPLLL

-853 IIPSLLEN
+853 IIPNLLEN

-994 YDDLDNENEENE
+994 YDELDNENEENE

-1021 FKDENNDDEKKN
+1021 FKDDNNDDENKN
-1033 KDNNKN
+1033 KDNKN

-1074 KAGGLN
+1074 KTGGLN

-1113 IYLTDIEYDFVLKD
+1113 VYLTDIEYDFVLKD
-1127 YLIDFFYKF
+1127 YLIDFFNKF

-1159 KGFEIIPTNNNNVEG
+1159 KGFDIIPTNNNNVEG
-1174 SSGNSTGSINNS
+1174 SLGNSTGSINNS

>member
-1 MSELNKEN
+1 MSEKYKESTSKQLEKIDEEPINKN
-9 NEQKLKKINEESS
+9 ITINRTEF
-22 KINNPIDRSER
+22 KFD
-33 KLEDSLKDIDDMLSN
+33 DSLKEIDELISN
-48 PEKLKDGYNIL
+48 PEKLKNGFNIL
-59 SNYETQK
+59 SSHETQK
-66 NFYLNFLKISFD
+66 NFYMNFLKISFD
-78 SNLNKNIQRK
+78 SSLNKNKQRM
-88 KLSGCCFI
+88 KLSACCFI
-96 CFIKKNYDIEGL
+96 CFLQKNYDIEGL
-108 ITDEEKLNIVAFLLD
+108 ILDDEKLNIVSFLLD
-123 KTNTN
+123 KLDTS
-128 DYFLKNFISNV
+128 DYFLKNFIAKV
-139 LGYIGAKEFPNCYE
+139 LGFIGGKEFPNCYE

-162 LNNLITNPDENQID
+162 LNNLIMKQDENQID
-176 TILRIFISVLKFCDD
+176 TILRTFISVLKNCDD
-191 RCAIITYEVFPV
+191 RCAIITYEVLPV
-203 IINIFKSSKNNQ
+203 IINVFKSSKNNQ
-215 KNREKCLIIISL
+215 KNREKCLIIISF

-242 LSKSLDTNGL
+242 LSKSLDTNAL

-276 WTIRILDI
+276 YTIRILDI

-297 NLLIEPVWRLIVL
+297 NLLIEPTWRLIVL
-310 ELNLYS
+310 ELNLYCNS
-316 NCIVFNKEIEYT
+316 IVFNKEIEYT

-339 HIYEHGYESDDE
+339 HIYEHGYESDD
-351 DEING
+351 DEETNG

-373 RNSVIEALRP
+373 RNSVIDALRP

-406 KDNANLYI
+406 KDNSNLYI

-442 DDALMNFI
+442 DEALINFI
-450 SLLIDELTK
+450 RLLIEELTK

-472 DDYNLVTPYLEKL
+472 DDYNLVKPYLEKL
-485 NKDKIYVKMR
+485 NKDPLYIQMR
-495 QESNLLILGSISDD
+495 QESNLLILGNISDD
-509 LFRLKESQI
+509 LFRLKESQ
-518 LSQKETENL
+518 LFTKKETENL
-527 LNFLLNLIKNVENEN
+527 MNFLINIIKNVEKEN
-542 EILIGRTIWCLS
+542 SILIGRTIWCLS
-554 KLLCLVRNDIN
+554 KLLCLVRNDIDY
-565 FLTKIFDSV
+565 LTKIFESV
-574 SQTMINKKS
+574 SQTLINPKS

-606 KEIQSKYIT
+606 KEIKSKYIT
-615 KDYDSLI
+615 KNYDALI
-622 EILNKVNEDTRF
+622 LILNKVNEDTRF

-641 YLTKLSKENSL
+641 YLTKLSKENAL

-664 IYAENFNDTYV
+664 IYAENFNDNYV

-688 DKKSAH
+688 DKRSAH

-708 EDFYKKNIGK
+708 EDFYRNNIGK
-718 TDEVFEEVKNTVMTE
+718 TDEVFEDVKNTVMTE

-751 IINMLIKYCNE
+751 IITMLIKYCNE
-762 NKDENNLIWITLI
+762 NKDDTNLIWIALI

-789 TILQH
+789 TILQR

-810 IKQNQIPLLL
+810 LRQNQVPLLL

-825 YLDINLY
+825 YLDMSLL

-853 IIPSLLEN
+853 IIPNLLEN

-955 PSHNLAS
+955 PSHSVAS

-994 YDDLDNENEENE
+994 LDDLDNE
-1006 NDYNDEDDEKLNEDD
+1006 DDRDNYDDNEDR
-1021 FKDENNDDEKKN
+1021 DENNDDDFKEEDEEKEEKEKK
-1033 KDNNKN
+1033 
-1039 NEDDGKIDIGDEEF
+1039 DDGKIDIGDEEF

-1074 KAGGLN
+1074 KTGGLN
-1080 NVEQGSEIYLTEMLG
+1080 NLEQGSEIYLTEMLG
-1095 FDYNDIDSDEEEN
+1095 FDYNDLDSDEEEN
-1108 IEDDL
+1108 VEDDL
-1113 IYLTDIEYDFVLKD
+1113 VYLTDIESDFVLKD
-1127 YLIDFFYKF
+1127 YLMDFFHKF

-1159 KGFEIIPTNNNNVEG
+1159 KSFEIIPTNNNADM
-1174 SSGNSTGSINNS
+1174 STGNSNSSVNNS
-1186 DTTSKTP
+1186 DTTSKTS

>member
-1 MSELNKEN
+1 MSEKYKESNSNTLEKIDEEPLNKNITINRTEL
-9 NEQKLKKINEESS
+9 KL
-22 KINNPIDRSER
+22 D
-33 KLEDSLKDIDDMLSN
+33 DSLKVIDELLSN
-48 PEKLKDGYNIL
+48 PEKLKNGFNIL
-59 SNYETQK
+59 SSHETQK
-66 NFYLNFLKISFD
+66 NFYINFLKISFD
-78 SNLNKNIQRK
+78 STLNKNKQRM
-88 KLSGCCFI
+88 KLSACCFI
-96 CFIKKNYDIEGL
+96 CFLQKNYDIEGL
-108 ITDEEKLNIVAFLLD
+108 ILDDEKLNIVSFLLD
-123 KTNTN
+123 KINTS
-128 DYFLKNFISNV
+128 DYFLKNFIAKV

-162 LNNLITNPDENQID
+162 LNDLISKQDENQID
-176 TILRIFISVLKFCDD
+176 TILRIFICVLKNCDD
-191 RCAIITYEVFPV
+191 RCAIITYEVLPV

-215 KNREKCLIIISL
+215 KNREKCLIIISF

-242 LSKSLDTNGL
+242 LSKSLDTNAL

-276 WTIRILDI
+276 YTIRILDI

-297 NLLIEPVWRLIVL
+297 NLLIEPTWRLIVL
-310 ELNLYS
+310 ELNLYCNS
-316 NCIVFNKEIEYT
+316 IVFNKEIEYT

-339 HIYEHGYESDDE
+339 HIYEHGYESDD
-351 DEING
+351 DEETSG

-373 RNSVIEALRP
+373 RNSVIDALRP

-406 KDNANLYI
+406 KDNSNLYI

-442 DDALMNFI
+442 DEALINFI
-450 SLLIDELTK
+450 RLLIDELMK

-472 DDYNLVTPYLEKL
+472 DDYNLVKPYLEKL
-485 NKDKIYVKMR
+485 NNDPLYIQMR
-495 QESNLLILGSISDD
+495 QESNLLILGNISDD
-509 LFRLKESQI
+509 LFRLKEGQ
-518 LSQKETENL
+518 LLTKKETENL
-527 LNFLLNLIKNVENEN
+527 MNFLINLIKNVEKEN
-542 EILIGRTIWCLS
+542 SILIGRTIWCLS
-554 KLLCLVRNDIN
+554 KLLCLVRNDIDY
-565 FLTKIFDSV
+565 LTKIFESV
-574 SQTMINKKS
+574 SQTLINPKS

-615 KDYDSLI
+615 KNYDALI
-622 EILNKVNEDTRF
+622 LILNKVNEDTRF

-641 YLTKLSKENSL
+641 YLTKLSKENAL
-652 YIPLHHLTPVLK
+652 YIPLHQLTPVLK
-664 IYAENFNDTYV
+664 IYAENFNDNYV

-688 DKKSAH
+688 DKRSAH

-708 EDFYKKNIGK
+708 EDFYRNNIGK

-751 IINMLIKYCNE
+751 IITMLIKYCNE
-762 NKDENNLIWITLI
+762 NKDDTNLIWIALI

-810 IKQNQIPLLL
+810 LRQNQVPLLL

-825 YLDINLY
+825 YLDMSLL

-853 IIPSLLEN
+853 IIPNLLEN

-955 PSHNLAS
+955 PSHSVAS

-994 YDDLDNENEENE
+994 LDDLDNEDDRDNYDDNEDRDDNNA
-1006 NDYNDEDDEKLNEDD
+1006 NDDDEFKEEDEDEKE
-1021 FKDENNDDEKKN
+1021 KEKEKKD
-1033 KDNNKN
+1033 DN
-1039 NEDDGKIDIGDEEF
+1039 KIDIGDEEF

-1074 KAGGLN
+1074 KSGGLN
-1080 NVEQGSEIYLTEMLG
+1080 NLEQGSEIYLTEMLG
-1095 FDYNDIDSDEEEN
+1095 FDYNDLDSDEEEN
-1108 IEDDL
+1108 VEDDL
-1113 IYLTDIEYDFVLKD
+1113 IYLTDIESDFVLKD
-1127 YLIDFFYKF
+1127 YLIDFFHKF

-1159 KGFEIIPTNNNNVEG
+1159 KSFEIIPTNNNAEM
-1174 SSGNSTGSINNS
+1174 STGNSNSSVNNS
-1186 DTTSKTP
+1186 DTTSKTS

>member
-1 MSELNKEN
+1 MTEKFNSKLLEKIDEEPINKN
-9 NEQKLKKINEESS
+9 ITIN
-22 KINNPIDRSER
+22 RSEI
-33 KLEDSLKDIDDMLSN
+33 KLEDSLKEIDEMISN
-48 PEKLKDGYNIL
+48 PDKLKNGFNIL
-59 SNYETQK
+59 QAHETQK
-66 NFYLNFLKISFD
+66 NFYINFLKISFD
-78 SNLNKNIQRK
+78 PSLNKSKQRM
-88 KLSGCCFI
+88 KLSGCCFV
-96 CFIKKNYDIEGL
+96 CFLEKNYDTEGL
-108 ITDEEKLNIVAFLLD
+108 IPDEEKLNIVSFLLD
-123 KTNTN
+123 KLDIK
-128 DYFLKNFISNV
+128 DYFLKNFIAKV
-139 LGYIGAKEFPNCYE
+139 LGFIGAKEFPQCYE

-162 LNNLITNPDENQID
+162 LSNLISKQDENQID
-176 TILRIFISVLKFCDD
+176 TILRIFISVLKNCDD
-191 RCAIITYEVFPV
+191 RCAIITYEVLPV

-215 KNREKCLIIISL
+215 KNREKCLIIISH

-234 ADGNDMDL
+234 ADGNDMEL
-242 LSKSLDTNGL
+242 LSKSLDTNAL

-276 WTIRILDI
+276 YTIRILDI

-297 NLLIEPVWRLIVL
+297 NLLIEPTWRLIVL
-310 ELNLYS
+310 ELNLYCNS
-316 NCIVFNKEIEYT
+316 IVFNKEIEYT
-328 EEEEITIEEEN
+328 EEEEMTIEEEN
-339 HIYEHGYESDDE
+339 HIYDHGYESDD
-351 DEING
+351 DEETNG

-442 DDALMNFI
+442 DEALLSFI
-450 SLLIDELTK
+450 RLLVEELMK

-472 DDYNLVTPYLEKL
+472 DDYNLVKPYLEKL
-485 NKDKIYVKMR
+485 NKDPLYIQMR
-495 QESNLLILGSISDD
+495 QESNLLILGNISDD
-509 LFRLKESQI
+509 LFRLKESQ
-518 LSQKETENL
+518 LFSQKETENL
-527 LNFLLNLIKNVENEN
+527 MNFLINIIKKVEKEN
-542 EILIGRTIWCLS
+542 SILIGRTIWCLS
-554 KLLCLVRNDIN
+554 KLLCLVRNDIDY
-565 FLTKIFDSV
+565 LTKIFESV
-574 SQTMINKKS
+574 SQTLINNKS

-606 KEIQSKYIT
+606 KEITSRYIT
-615 KDYDSLI
+615 KDYDALI
-622 EILNKVNEDTRF
+622 QMLNNVNEDTRF

-641 YLTKLSKENSL
+641 YLTKLSKENAL

-664 IYAENFNDTYV
+664 IYAENFNDNYI

-688 DKKSAH
+688 DKRSAH

-708 EDFYKKNIGK
+708 EDFYRNNIGK
-718 TDEVFEEVKNTVMTE
+718 TDEDFEEVKNTVMTE

-751 IINMLIKYCNE
+751 IITMLIKYCNE
-762 NKDENNLIWITLI
+762 NKDDTNLIWIALI

-810 IKQNQIPLLL
+810 IRQNQVPLLL

-825 YLDINLY
+825 YLDMSLL

-853 IIPSLLEN
+853 IIPNLLEN

-955 PSHNLAS
+955 PSHSVAS

-994 YDDLDNENEENE
+994 YDDLDNEDDKDNYDD
-1006 NDYNDEDDEKLNEDD
+1006 NDERDSNNNDNDEDNEFKEEDD
-1021 FKDENNDDEKKN
+1021 EEKEKK
-1033 KDNNKN
+1033 
-1039 NEDDGKIDIGDEEF
+1039 DDGKIEIGDEVF

-1074 KAGGLN
+1074 KTGGLN
-1080 NVEQGSEIYLTEMLG
+1080 NLEQGSEIYLTEMLG
-1095 FDYNDIDSDEEEN
+1095 FDYNDMDSDEEEN
-1108 IEDDL
+1108 VEDDL
-1113 IYLTDIEYDFVLKD
+1113 VYLTDIEFDFVLKD
-1127 YLIDFFYKF
+1127 YLKDFFHKF

-1159 KGFEIIPTNNNNVEG
+1159 KGFDIIPTNNNAEI
-1174 SSGNSTGSINNS
+1174 SSGNSTSSVNNS
-1186 DTTSKTP
+1186 DTTSKTS

>member
-1 MSELNKEN
+1 MSEKYKESNSNTLEKIDEEPLNKNITINRTEL
-9 NEQKLKKINEESS
+9 KL
-22 KINNPIDRSER
+22 D
-33 KLEDSLKDIDDMLSN
+33 DSLKVIDELLSN
-48 PEKLKDGYNIL
+48 PEKLKNGFNIL
-59 SNYETQK
+59 SSHETQK
-66 NFYLNFLKISFD
+66 NFYINFLKISFD
-78 SNLNKNIQRK
+78 STLNKNKQRM
-88 KLSGCCFI
+88 KLSACCFI
-96 CFIKKNYDIEGL
+96 CFLQKNYDIEGL
-108 ITDEEKLNIVAFLLD
+108 ILDDEKLNIVSFLLD
-123 KTNTN
+123 KINTS
-128 DYFLKNFISNV
+128 DYFLKNFIAKV

-162 LNNLITNPDENQID
+162 LNDLISKQDENQID
-176 TILRIFISVLKFCDD
+176 TILRIFICVLKNCDD
-191 RCAIITYEVFPV
+191 RCAIITYEVLPV

-215 KNREKCLIIISL
+215 KNREKCLIIISF

-242 LSKSLDTNGL
+242 LSKSLDTNAL

-276 WTIRILDI
+276 YTIRILDI

-297 NLLIEPVWRLIVL
+297 NLLIEPTWRLIVL
-310 ELNLYS
+310 ELNLYCNS
-316 NCIVFNKEIEYT
+316 IVFNKEIEYT

-339 HIYEHGYESDDE
+339 HIYEHGYESDD
-351 DEING
+351 DEETSG

-373 RNSVIEALRP
+373 RNSVIDALRP

-406 KDNANLYI
+406 KDNSNLYI

-442 DDALMNFI
+442 DEALINFI
-450 SLLIDELTK
+450 RLLIDELMK

-472 DDYNLVTPYLEKL
+472 DDYNLVKPYLEKL
-485 NKDKIYVKMR
+485 NNDPLYIQMR
-495 QESNLLILGSISDD
+495 QESNLLILGNISDD
-509 LFRLKESQI
+509 LFRLKEGQ
-518 LSQKETENL
+518 LLTKKETENL
-527 LNFLLNLIKNVENEN
+527 MNFLINLIKNVEKEN
-542 EILIGRTIWCLS
+542 SILIGRTIWCLS
-554 KLLCLVRNDIN
+554 KLLCLVRNDIDY
-565 FLTKIFDSV
+565 LTKIFESV
-574 SQTMINKKS
+574 SQTLINSKS

-615 KDYDSLI
+615 KNYDALI
-622 EILNKVNEDTRF
+622 LILNKVNEDTRF

-641 YLTKLSKENSL
+641 YLTKLSKENAL

-664 IYAENFNDTYV
+664 IYAENFNDNYV
-675 GPKIL
+675 GSKIL

-688 DKKSAH
+688 DKRSAH

-708 EDFYKKNIGK
+708 EDFYRNNIGK
-718 TDEVFEEVKNTVMTE
+718 TDEDFEEVKNTVMTE

-751 IINMLIKYCNE
+751 IITMLIKYCNE
-762 NKDENNLIWITLI
+762 NKDDTNLIWIALI

-810 IKQNQIPLLL
+810 LRQNQVPLLL

-825 YLDINLY
+825 YLDMSLL

-853 IIPSLLEN
+853 IIPNLLEN

-955 PSHNLAS
+955 PSHSVAS

-994 YDDLDNENEENE
+994 LDDLDNEDDRDNYDDNEDRDDNNA
-1006 NDYNDEDDEKLNEDD
+1006 NDDDEFKEEDEDEKE
-1021 FKDENNDDEKKN
+1021 KEKEKKD
-1033 KDNNKN
+1033 DN
-1039 NEDDGKIDIGDEEF
+1039 KIDIGDEEF

-1074 KAGGLN
+1074 KSGGLN
-1080 NVEQGSEIYLTEMLG
+1080 NLEQGSEIYLTEMLG
-1095 FDYNDIDSDEEEN
+1095 FDYNDLDSDEEEN
-1108 IEDDL
+1108 VEDDL
-1113 IYLTDIEYDFVLKD
+1113 IYLTDIESDFVLKD
-1127 YLIDFFYKF
+1127 YLIDFFHKF

-1159 KGFEIIPTNNNNVEG
+1159 KSFEIIPTNNNAEM
-1174 SSGNSTGSINNS
+1174 STGNSNSSVNNS
-1186 DTTSKTP
+1186 DTTSKTS

>member
-1 MSELNKEN
+1 MSDLNKQN
-9 NEQKLKKINEESS
+9 NDQKMNKINEGST
-22 KINNPIDRSER
+22 KLNKTIDRSER
-33 KLEDSLKDIDDMLSN
+33 KFEDSLKDIDDMLSN
-48 PEKLKDGYNIL
+48 PNNLKDGYNIL

-66 NFYLNFLKISFD
+66 NFYLNFLKIAFD
-78 SNLNKNIQRK
+78 SNLNKNSQRM
-88 KLSGCCFI
+88 KLSACCFT
-96 CFIKKNYDIEGL
+96 CFLKKNYEIAGL
-108 ITDEEKLNIVAFLLD
+108 ITDEEKLNIVSFLLD
-123 KTNTN
+123 KISIN
-128 DYFLKNFISNV
+128 DYFLKNFIAKT
-139 LGYIGAKEFPNCYE
+139 LGYIGAQEFPNCYE

-176 TILRIFISVLKFCDD
+176 TILRIFISVLKDCDD
-191 RCAIITYEVFPV
+191 RCAVITYEVLPV

-252 MENSISLFTSILV
+252 MENSISLFTSILI
-265 SNPKMLLDIKK
+265 SNPKLLLDIKK

-284 LVRDMPIYSSKFF
+284 MVRDMPIYSSKFF

-316 NCIVFNKEIEYT
+316 NSIVFNKEIEYT
-328 EEEEITIEEEN
+328 EEEEITMEEEN
-339 HIYEHGYESDDE
+339 HIYEHGYESDDDE
-351 DEING
+351 EING

-442 DDALMNFI
+442 DDALMNFVT
-450 SLLIDELTK
+450 LLIDELMK

-485 NKDKIYVKMR
+485 NKDKLYVKMR

-509 LFRLKESQI
+509 LFRLKESQV

-527 LNFLLNLIKNVENEN
+527 INFLINLINGENEN

-554 KLLCLVRNDIN
+554 KLLCLVRNDIDY
-565 FLTKIFDSV
+565 LSKIFDSV
-574 SQTMINKKS
+574 SQTMINKQS

-615 KDYDSLI
+615 KDFDSLI

-641 YLTKLSKENSL
+641 YLTKLSKETSL

-718 TDEVFEEVKNTVMTE
+718 TDQEFEEVKNTVMTE

-751 IINMLIKYCNE
+751 IINMLIKYCSE
-762 NKDENNLIWITLI
+762 NKDENNLMWITLI

-805 CKNII
+805 CKDII
-810 IKQNQIPLLL
+810 IKQNQVPLLL

-838 LGNVICQF
+838 IGNVICQF

-853 IIPSLLEN
+853 IIPNLLEN

-955 PSHNLAS
+955 PSHSQAS

-994 YDDLDNENEENE
+994 YDELDE
-1006 NDYNDEDDEKLNEDD
+1006 NDDN
-1021 FKDENNDDEKKN
+1021 FNDDEDEKIN
-1033 KDNNKN
+1033 EEDLKDDNDNDDEENNNKKKEK

-1074 KAGGLN
+1074 KTGGLN

-1095 FDYNDIDSDEEEN
+1095 FDYNDIDSEEEEN

-1113 IYLTDIEYDFVLKD
+1113 VYLTDIEYDFILKD
-1127 YLIDFFYKF
+1127 YLIDFFKKF
-1136 YKTDELYL
+1136 YKSDELYL

-1159 KGFEIIPTNNNNVEG
+1159 KGFEIIPNNNIEG
-1174 SSGNSTGSINNS
+1174 SSGNSTGSVNNS